1 MHFLQIFWRI
11 TLKGTVLYDVRRKLD
26 GLYDA
31 TDGVAVLTVDNPPVN
46 PLSDGVRT
54 GLYDALVKAEEDPTV
69 IGVVLT
75 GNGRAFIAGA
85 DISEFGGNVE
95 GVSLNEVFHKLEY
108 CSKPVVAALN
118 GIALGGGL
126 ETALCCNYRLADKN
140 AFVGLPEVNLGLL
153 PGGGGTQRLPRLTGA
168 SEALKMMLSG
178 SHVPAKKALDI
189 GIIDKIVENVV
200 EDSIRFIIHL
210 VDMCERMDMKFSEMD
225 HPKVRDKNEKML
237 EARGDDKVL
246 LEAQAMAAKGRKGQF
261 APGQIIKC
269 VESAINLD
277 DFDEGLKKEGE
288 YFLECLLHPQ
298 REAMIHIFFGERAA
312 SKISDVPKDT
322 KVKDIKKAGI
332 IGSGTMGGGIAMC
345 FANAGIPVH
354 IIDQDQ
360 DNLTRGVS
368 VIEKNYDF
376 MVGRGKLTP
385 EQKDI
390 VFGLVTSSLD
400 YKDVSDCDIVIE
412 AVYENLDLKH
422 EIFKSLDEHVKEGAI
437 LASNTSGLDID
448 SIAAVTKR
456 PDMVV
461 GTHFFSPAN
470 IMRLLEV
477 VRGADTSNE
486 TLATIM
492 AVGKKLKKAAVV
504 ALNAPGFIG
513 NRMLFGYTAQANM
526 LLLEGALPHQIDQAM
541 ESFGLNMGPFRMM
554 DLVGLDL
561 GWRARKL
568 GGKESPLHAKIGDE
582 LCEQNRFGQKNGA
595 GYYNYTEGSRAPNAA
610 PENEST
616 YEKISSENGFIR
628 RDISDEEIVDRCI
641 LALINEGA
649 DILSEGVA
657 QRAADIDV
665 VYINGY
671 GFPVWRGGPMHHA
684 NTMGLDVVIEKL
696 EKYREITGNDVY
708 KPSEMLVNLAKN
720 GEKFGDAPQKEDR
733 KEKLG
738 FEMSSVANN
747 F

>member
-1 MHFLQIFWRI
+1 M
-11 TLKGTVLYDVRRKLD
+11 KGTVLYDIKD
-26 GLYDA
+26 GIA
-31 TDGVAVLTVDNPPVN
+31 ILTVDNPPVN
-46 PLSDGVRT
+46 PLSDGVRA
-54 GLYDALVKAEEDPTV
+54 GLYECLVKAEGDSSV
-69 IGVVLT
+69 KGLVLT
-75 GNGRAFIAGA
+75 GKGRAFIGGA
-85 DISEFGGNVE
+85 DISEFGGNGE
-95 GVSLNEVFHKLEY
+95 GITLNDVFNKLES
-108 CSKPVVAALN
+108 CSKPVVAAIN
-118 GIALGGGL
+118 GFALGGGL
-126 ETALCCNYRLADKN
+126 ETALCCNYRIADKN

-153 PGGGGTQRLPRLTGA
+153 PGGGGTQRLPRLAGP
-168 SEALKMMLSG
+168 SEALKMMLTG
-178 SHVPAKKALDI
+178 SHIPAKKALNI
-189 GIIDKIVENVV
+189 GIVDIISENVV
-200 EDSIRFIIHL
+200 EDSISF
-210 VDMCERMDMKFSEMD
+210 VTEKAENGEN
-225 HPKVRDKNEKML
+225 HPKVRDMNEKVI

-312 SKISDVPKDT
+312 SKIADVPKDT
-322 KVKDIKKAGI
+322 QIKDIKKAGI

-354 IIDQDQ
+354 IIDQDE
-360 DNLTRGVS
+360 DNLKRGMS

-376 MVGRGKLTP
+376 MVGRGKLTSD
-385 EQKDI
+385 QKDM
-390 VFGLVTSSLD
+390 VFGLVTSSLE
-400 YKDVSDCDIVIE
+400 YKDLSDCDIVIE
-412 AVYENLDLKH
+412 AVYENLELKH
-422 EIFKSLDEHVKEGAI
+422 EIFKSLDEHVKDDAI

-448 SIAAVTKR
+448 SIASVTKR
-456 PDMVV
+456 PELVV

-477 VRGADTSNE
+477 VRGEQTSNE

-492 AVGKKLKKAAVV
+492 AIGKKLKKAAVV
-504 ALNAPGFIG
+504 SLNAPGFIG
-513 NRMLFGYTAQANM
+513 NRMLFRYTAQANM
-526 LLLEGALPHQIDQAM
+526 LLLEGALPHQVDQAL

-582 LCEQNRFGQKNGA
+582 LCEQNRFGQKSAA
-595 GYYNYTEGSRAPNAA
+595 GYYNYSEGSRAPNPA
-610 PENEST
+610 PENEAT
-616 YEKISSENGFIR
+616 YEKISSENGFTR

-671 GFPVWRGGPMHHA
+671 GFPIWRGGPMHHA
-684 NTMGLDVVIEKL
+684 NAMGLDVVIEKL
-696 EKYREITGNDVY
+696 EKYKEITGNDAY
-708 KPSEMLVNLAKN
+708 QPSEMLIDLAKN
-720 GEKFGDAPQKEDR
+720 GEKLAEAPQKDKR
-733 KEKLG
+733 KDKLG

>member
-1 MHFLQIFWRI
+1 M
-11 TLKGTVLYDVRRKLD
+11 KGTVLYEVKDN
-26 GLYDA
+26 
-31 TDGVAVLTVDNPPVN
+31 VALLTVDNPPVN

-54 GLYDALVKAEEDPTV
+54 GLYESLTKAEEDDSV
-69 IGVVLT
+69 VGVVLT

-95 GVSLNEVFHKLEY
+95 GVSLNEVFQKLEH
-108 CSKPVVAALN
+108 CSKPVVAAIN

-126 ETALCCNYRLADKN
+126 ETALCCNYRIADKN

-153 PGGGGTQRLPRLTGA
+153 PGGGGTQRLPRLAGP
-168 SEALKMMLSG
+168 SEALKMMLTG
-178 SHVPAKKALDI
+178 AHVPAKKALDM
-189 GIIDKIVENVV
+189 GIVDGISEDVV
-200 EDSIRFIIHL
+200 NESIEFIKNKADSN
-210 VDMCERMDMKFSEMD
+210 EE
-225 HPKVRDKNEKML
+225 HPKVRDLNSKMI

-246 LEAQAMAAKGRKGQF
+246 LEAQAMASKGRKGQF

-269 VESAINLD
+269 VEAAINID

-288 YFLECLLHPQ
+288 YFLECLMHPQ

-312 SKISDVPKDT
+312 SKISDVPKET
-322 KVKDIKKAGI
+322 KVMDIKKAGI

-354 IIDQDQ
+354 IIDQDEE
-360 DNLTRGVS
+360 NLKRGVS

-376 MVGRGKLTP
+376 MVNKGRLSP
-385 EQKDI
+385 EQKDA
-390 VFGLVTSSLD
+390 VFGLVSSSLD

-412 AVYENLDLKH
+412 AVYENLELKH
-422 EIFKSLDEHVKEGAI
+422 EIFKSLDTHVKEGAI

-448 SIAAVTKR
+448 SIASVTSR
-456 PDMVV
+456 PELVV

-477 VRGADTSNE
+477 VRGEQTSDE

-492 AVGKKLKKAAVV
+492 ALGKRLKKAAVV
-504 ALNAPGFIG
+504 SLNAPGFIG

-526 LLLEGALPHQIDQAM
+526 LLLEGALPHQIDQAL

-568 GGKESPLHAKIGDE
+568 SGKESPLHAKIGDE
-582 LCEQNRFGQKNGA
+582 LCEQDRYGQKSGA
-595 GYYNYTEGSRAPNAA
+595 GYYNYSEGSRAPNPA
-610 PENEST
+610 PENEAV
-616 YEKISSENGFIR
+616 YEKISSENGFTR
-628 RDISDEEIVDRCI
+628 RDISDEEIVERCI

-671 GFPVWRGGPMHHA
+671 GFPIWRGGPMHHA
-684 NTMGLDVVIEKL
+684 NAMGLDKVIEKL

-708 KPSEMLVNLAKN
+708 KPSEMLVNLAKDGGKL
-720 GEKFGDAPQKEDR
+720 GEAPQKGDR

>member
-1 MHFLQIFWRI
+1 
-11 TLKGTVLYDVRRKLD
+11 LKGTVLYEVKDN
-26 GLYDA
+26 
-31 TDGVAVLTVDNPPVN
+31 VALLTVDNPPVN

-54 GLYDALVKAEEDPTV
+54 GLYESLIKAEEDDSV
-69 IGVVLT
+69 VGVVLT

-95 GVSLNEVFHKLEY
+95 GVSLNEVFQKLEH
-108 CSKPVVAALN
+108 CSKPVVAAIN

-126 ETALCCNYRLADKN
+126 ETALCCNYRIADKN

-153 PGGGGTQRLPRLTGA
+153 PGGGGTQRLPRLAGP
-168 SEALKMMLSG
+168 SEALKMMLTG
-178 SHVPAKKALDI
+178 AHVPAKKALDM
-189 GIIDKIVENVV
+189 GIVDGISEDVV
-200 EDSIRFIIHL
+200 NESIEFIKNKADSN
-210 VDMCERMDMKFSEMD
+210 EE
-225 HPKVRDKNEKML
+225 HPKVRDLNSKMI

-246 LEAQAMAAKGRKGQF
+246 LEAQAMASKGRKGQF

-269 VESAINLD
+269 VEAAINID

-288 YFLECLLHPQ
+288 YFLECLMHPQ

-312 SKISDVPKDT
+312 SKISDVPKET
-322 KVKDIKKAGI
+322 KVMDIKKAGI

-354 IIDQDQ
+354 IIDQDEE
-360 DNLTRGVS
+360 NLKRGVS

-376 MVGRGKLTP
+376 MVNKGRLSP
-385 EQKDI
+385 EQKDA
-390 VFGLVTSSLD
+390 VFGLVSSSLD

-412 AVYENLDLKH
+412 AVYENLELKH
-422 EIFKSLDEHVKEGAI
+422 EIFKSLDTHVKEGAI

-448 SIAAVTKR
+448 SIASVTSR
-456 PDMVV
+456 PELVV

-477 VRGADTSNE
+477 VRGEQTSDE

-492 AVGKKLKKAAVV
+492 AIGKRLKKAAVV
-504 ALNAPGFIG
+504 SLNAPGFIG

-526 LLLEGALPHQIDQAM
+526 LLLEGALPHQIDQAL

-568 GGKESPLHAKIGDE
+568 SGKESPLHAKIGDE
-582 LCEQNRFGQKNGA
+582 LCEQDRYGQKSGA
-595 GYYNYTEGSRAPNAA
+595 GYYNYSEGSRAPNPA
-610 PENEST
+610 PENEAV
-616 YEKISSENGFIR
+616 YEKISSENGFTR
-628 RDISDEEIVDRCI
+628 RDISDEEIVERCI

-671 GFPVWRGGPMHHA
+671 GFPIWRGGPMHHA
-684 NTMGLDVVIEKL
+684 NAMGLDKVIEKL

-708 KPSEMLVNLAKN
+708 KPSEMLVNLAKDGGKL
-720 GEKFGDAPQKEDR
+720 GEAPQKGDR

>member
-1 MHFLQIFWRI
+1 
-11 TLKGTVLYDVRRKLD
+11 LKGTVLYEVKDN
-26 GLYDA
+26 
-31 TDGVAVLTVDNPPVN
+31 VALLTVDNPPVN

-54 GLYDALVKAEEDPTV
+54 GLYESLIKAEEDDSV
-69 IGVVLT
+69 VGVVLT

-95 GVSLNEVFHKLEY
+95 GVSLNEVFQKLEH
-108 CSKPVVAALN
+108 CSKPVVAAIN

-126 ETALCCNYRLADKN
+126 ETALCCNYRIADKN

-153 PGGGGTQRLPRLTGA
+153 PGGGGTQRLPRLAGP
-168 SEALKMMLSG
+168 SEALKMMLTG
-178 SHVPAKKALDI
+178 LHVPAKKALDM
-189 GIIDKIVENVV
+189 GIIDGISNDVV
-200 EDSIRFIIHL
+200 NESIGFIKNKA
-210 VDMCERMDMKFSEMD
+210 ESNED
-225 HPKVRDKNEKML
+225 HPKVRDLNSKMI

-246 LEAQAMAAKGRKGQF
+246 LEAQAMASKGRKGQF

-269 VESAINLD
+269 VEAAINID
-277 DFDEGLKKEGE
+277 NFDEGLKKEGE
-288 YFLECLLHPQ
+288 YFLECLMHPQ

-312 SKISDVPKDT
+312 SKISDVPKET
-322 KVKDIKKAGI
+322 KVMDIKKAGI

-354 IIDQDQ
+354 IIDQDEE
-360 DNLTRGVS
+360 NLKRGVS

-376 MVGRGKLTP
+376 MVNKGRLSP
-385 EQKDI
+385 EQKDA
-390 VFGLVTSSLD
+390 VFGLVSSSLD

-412 AVYENLDLKH
+412 AVYENLELKH
-422 EIFKSLDEHVKEGAI
+422 EIFKSLDAHVKEGAI

-448 SIAAVTKR
+448 SIASVTNR
-456 PDMVV
+456 PELVV

-477 VRGADTSNE
+477 VRGEQTSDE

-492 AVGKKLKKAAVV
+492 AIGKRLKKAAVV
-504 ALNAPGFIG
+504 SLNAPGFIG

-526 LLLEGALPHQIDQAM
+526 LLLEGALPHQIDQAL

-568 GGKESPLHAKIGDE
+568 SGKESPLHAKIGDE
-582 LCEQNRFGQKNGA
+582 LCEQDRYGQKSGA
-595 GYYNYTEGSRAPNAA
+595 GYYNYSEGSRAPNPA
-610 PENEST
+610 PENEAV
-616 YEKISSENGFIR
+616 YEKISSENGFTR
-628 RDISDEEIVDRCI
+628 RDISDEEIVERCI

-671 GFPVWRGGPMHHA
+671 GFPIWRGGPMHHA
-684 NTMGLDVVIEKL
+684 NAMGLDKVIEKL

-708 KPSEMLVNLAKN
+708 KPSEMLVNLAKDGGKL
-720 GEKFGDAPQKEDR
+720 GEAPQKGDR

>member
-1 MHFLQIFWRI
+1 M
-11 TLKGTVLYDVRRKLD
+11 KGTVLYELKDN
-26 GLYDA
+26 
-31 TDGVAVLTVDNPPVN
+31 VALLTVDNPPVN

-54 GLYDALVKAEEDPTV
+54 GLYESLTKAEEDDSV
-69 IGVVLT
+69 VGVVLT

-95 GVSLNEVFHKLEY
+95 GVSLNEVFQKLEH
-108 CSKPVVAALN
+108 CSKPVVAAIN

-126 ETALCCNYRLADKN
+126 ETALCCNYRIADKN

-153 PGGGGTQRLPRLTGA
+153 PGGGGTQRLPRLAGP
-168 SEALKMMLSG
+168 SEALKMMLTG
-178 SHVPAKKALDI
+178 AHVPAKKALDM
-189 GIIDKIVENVV
+189 GIVDGISEDVV
-200 EDSIRFIIHL
+200 NESIEFIKNKADSN
-210 VDMCERMDMKFSEMD
+210 EE
-225 HPKVRDKNEKML
+225 HPKVRDLNSKMI

-246 LEAQAMAAKGRKGQF
+246 LEAQAMASKGRKGQF

-269 VESAINLD
+269 VEAAINID

-288 YFLECLLHPQ
+288 YFLECLMHPQ

-312 SKISDVPKDT
+312 SKISDVPKET
-322 KVKDIKKAGI
+322 KVMDIKKAGI

-345 FANAGIPVH
+345 FANSGIPVH
-354 IIDQDQ
+354 IIDQDEE
-360 DNLTRGVS
+360 NLKRGVS

-376 MVGRGKLTP
+376 MVNKGRLSP
-385 EQKDI
+385 EQKDA
-390 VFGLVTSSLD
+390 VFGLVSSSLD

-412 AVYENLDLKH
+412 AVYENLELKH
-422 EIFKSLDEHVKEGAI
+422 EIFKSLDTHVKKGAI

-448 SIAAVTKR
+448 SIASVTSR
-456 PDMVV
+456 PELVV

-477 VRGADTSNE
+477 VRGEQTSDE

-492 AVGKKLKKAAVV
+492 AIGKRLKKAAVV
-504 ALNAPGFIG
+504 SLNAPGFIG

-526 LLLEGALPHQIDQAM
+526 LLLEGALPHQIDQAL

-568 GGKESPLHAKIGDE
+568 SGKESPLHAKIGDE
-582 LCEQNRFGQKNGA
+582 LCEQDRYGQKSGA
-595 GYYNYTEGSRAPNAA
+595 GYYNYSEGSRAPNPA
-610 PENEST
+610 PENEAV
-616 YEKISSENGFIR
+616 YEKISSENGFTR
-628 RDISDEEIVDRCI
+628 RDISDEEIVERCI

-671 GFPVWRGGPMHHA
+671 GFPIWRGGPMHHA
-684 NTMGLDVVIEKL
+684 NAMGLDKVIEKL

-708 KPSEMLVNLAKN
+708 KPSEMLVNLAKDGGKL
-720 GEKFGDAPQKEDR
+720 GEAPQKGDR

>member
-1 MHFLQIFWRI
+1 M
-11 TLKGTVLYDVRRKLD
+11 KGTVIYDVRD
-26 GLYDA
+26 E
-31 TDGVAVLTVDNPPVN
+31 VAILTVDNPPVN

-54 GLYDALVKAEEDPTV
+54 GLYESLIKAEEDSTV
-69 IGVVLT
+69 KGVVLT

-95 GVSLNEVFHKLEY
+95 GVSLNEVFSKLEN
-108 CSKPVVAALN
+108 CSKPVVAAIN

-126 ETALCCNYRLADKN
+126 ETALCCNYRIADKS

-153 PGGGGTQRLPRLTGA
+153 PGGGGTQRLPRLTGP

-178 SHVPAKKALDI
+178 SHVPAKKALNM
-189 GIIDKIVENVV
+189 GIVDKISENVV
-200 EDSIRFIIHL
+200 EESIDF
-210 VDMCERMDMKFSEMD
+210 VKEVAENTEN
-225 HPKVRDKNEKML
+225 HPKVRDNNEKMI
-237 EARGDDKVL
+237 EARGNDNIL

-269 VESAINLD
+269 VEAAINLD

-322 KVKDIKKAGI
+322 NVKDIKKAGI

-354 IIDQDQ
+354 IIDQDE
-360 DNLTRGVS
+360 DNLNRGMS

-376 MVGRGKLTP
+376 MVGRGKLSE
-385 EQKDI
+385 EQKDT
-390 VFGLVTSSLD
+390 VFGLVSSSLD

-412 AVYENLDLKH
+412 AVYENLELKH

-448 SIAAVTKR
+448 SIASVTKR
-456 PDMVV
+456 PEMVV

-477 VRGADTSNE
+477 VRGDKTSDE

-492 AVGKKLKKAAVV
+492 SIGKKLKKAAVV
-504 ALNAPGFIG
+504 SLNAPGFIG

-526 LLLEGALPHQIDQAM
+526 LLLEGALPHQIDGAL

-568 GGKESPLHAKIGDE
+568 SGKESPLHAKIGDE
-582 LCEQNRFGQKNGA
+582 LCEQNRFGQKNSA
-595 GYYNYTEGSRAPNAA
+595 GYYNYSEGSRAPNPA
-610 PENEST
+610 PENEET
-616 YEKISSENGFIR
+616 YEKISNENGFTR
-628 RDISDEEIVDRCI
+628 REISDEEIVDRCI

-671 GFPVWRGGPMHHA
+671 GFPIWRGGPMHHA
-684 NTMGLDVVIEKL
+684 NSMGLEVVIEKL
-696 EKYREITGNDVY
+696 EKYRELTGNDVY
-708 KPSEMLVNLAKN
+708 KPSDMLIKLAEN
-720 GEKFGDAPQKEDR
+720 GQKLGEAPAKDDR

>member
-1 MHFLQIFWRI
+1 M
-11 TLKGTVLYDVRRKLD
+11 KGTVLYEVKDN
-26 GLYDA
+26 
-31 TDGVAVLTVDNPPVN
+31 VALLTVDNPPVN

-54 GLYDALVKAEEDPTV
+54 GLYESLTKAEEDDSV
-69 IGVVLT
+69 VGVVLT

-95 GVSLNEVFHKLEY
+95 GVSLNEVFQKLEH
-108 CSKPVVAALN
+108 CSKPVVAAIN

-126 ETALCCNYRLADKN
+126 ETALCCNYRIADKN

-153 PGGGGTQRLPRLTGA
+153 PGGGGTQRLPRLAGP
-168 SEALKMMLSG
+168 SEALKMMLTG
-178 SHVPAKKALDI
+178 AHVPAKKALDM
-189 GIIDKIVENVV
+189 GIVDGISEDVV
-200 EDSIRFIIHL
+200 NESIEFIKNKADSN
-210 VDMCERMDMKFSEMD
+210 EE
-225 HPKVRDKNEKML
+225 HPKVRDLNSKMI

-246 LEAQAMAAKGRKGQF
+246 LEAQAMASKGRKGQF

-269 VESAINLD
+269 VEAAINID

-288 YFLECLLHPQ
+288 YFLECLMHPQ

-312 SKISDVPKDT
+312 SKISDVPKET
-322 KVKDIKKAGI
+322 KVMDIKKAGI

-354 IIDQDQ
+354 IIDQDEE
-360 DNLTRGVS
+360 NLKRGVS

-376 MVGRGKLTP
+376 MVNKGRLSP
-385 EQKDI
+385 EQKDA
-390 VFGLVTSSLD
+390 VFGLVSSSLD

-412 AVYENLDLKH
+412 AVYENLELKH
-422 EIFKSLDEHVKEGAI
+422 EIFKSLDTHVKEGAI

-448 SIAAVTKR
+448 SIASVTSR
-456 PDMVV
+456 PELVV

-477 VRGADTSNE
+477 VRGEQTSDE

-492 AVGKKLKKAAVV
+492 AIGKRLKKAAVV
-504 ALNAPGFIG
+504 SLNAPGFIG

-526 LLLEGALPHQIDQAM
+526 LLLEGALPHQIDQAL

-568 GGKESPLHAKIGDE
+568 SGKESPLHAKIGDE
-582 LCEQNRFGQKNGA
+582 LCEQDRYGQKSGA
-595 GYYNYTEGSRAPNAA
+595 GYYNYSEGSRAPNPA
-610 PENEST
+610 PENEAV
-616 YEKISSENGFIR
+616 YEKISSENGFTR

-671 GFPVWRGGPMHHA
+671 GFPIWRGGPMHHA
-684 NTMGLDVVIEKL
+684 NAMGLDKVIEKL

-708 KPSEMLVNLAKN
+708 KPSEMLVNLAKDGGKL
-720 GEKFGDAPQKEDR
+720 GEAPQKGDR

>member
-1 MHFLQIFWRI
+1 M
-11 TLKGTVLYDVRRKLD
+11 KGTVIYEVK
-26 GLYDA
+26 
-31 TDGVAVLTVDNPPVN
+31 DGVALLTVDNPPVN

-54 GLYDALVKAEEDPTV
+54 GLHDSLIKAEDDDSV
-69 IGVVLT
+69 VGVVLT

-95 GVSLNEVFHKLEY
+95 GVSLNEVFQKLEH
-108 CSKPVVAALN
+108 CSKPVVAAIN

-126 ETALCCNYRLADKN
+126 ETALCCNYRIADKN

-153 PGGGGTQRLPRLTGA
+153 PGGGGTQRLPRLAGP
-168 SEALKMMLSG
+168 SEALKMMLTG
-178 SHVPAKKALDI
+178 THVPAKKALDM
-189 GIIDKIVENVV
+189 GIIDGISEDVVAESIEFVKEKANSSEN
-200 EDSIRFIIHL
+200 
-210 VDMCERMDMKFSEMD
+210 
-225 HPKVRDKNEKML
+225 HPKVRDLNSKMI

-246 LEAQAMAAKGRKGQF
+246 LEAQAMASKGRKGQF

-269 VESAINLD
+269 VEAAINID

-288 YFLECLLHPQ
+288 YFLECLMHPQ

-322 KVKDIKKAGI
+322 KVMDIKKAGI

-354 IIDQDQ
+354 IIDQDEE
-360 DNLTRGVS
+360 NLKRGVS

-376 MVGRGKLTP
+376 MVNKGRLSP
-385 EQKDI
+385 EQKDA
-390 VFGLVTSSLD
+390 VFGLVSSSLD
-400 YKDVSDCDIVIE
+400 YKDVADCDIVIE
-412 AVYENLDLKH
+412 AVYENLELKH
-422 EIFKSLDEHVKEGAI
+422 EIFKSLDEHVKDGAI

-448 SIAAVTKR
+448 SIASVTKR
-456 PDMVV
+456 PELVV

-477 VRGADTSNE
+477 VRGEQTSDE

-504 ALNAPGFIG
+504 SLNAPGFIG

-526 LLLEGALPHQIDQAM
+526 LLLEGALPHQIDQAL

-582 LCEQNRFGQKNGA
+582 LCEQDRYGQKSGA
-595 GYYNYTEGSRAPNAA
+595 GYYNYSEGSRAPNPA
-610 PENEST
+610 PENEAT
-616 YEKISSENGFIR
+616 YEKISAENGFTR

-671 GFPVWRGGPMHHA
+671 GFPIWRGGPMHHA
-684 NTMGLDVVIEKL
+684 NAMGLDTVIEKL

-708 KPSEMLVNLAKN
+708 KPSEMLVKLAKEGGRL
-720 GEKFGDAPQKEDR
+720 GEAPQKDDR

>member
-1 MHFLQIFWRI
+1 
-11 TLKGTVLYDVRRKLD
+11 LKGTVLYEVRD
-26 GLYDA
+26 N
-31 TDGVAVLTVDNPPVN
+31 VAILTVDNPPVN
-46 PLSDGVRT
+46 PLSDGVRN
-54 GLYDALVKAEEDPTV
+54 GLYESLVKAEEDSNV
-69 IGVVLT
+69 KGIVLT

-95 GVSLNEVFHKLEY
+95 GKSLNEVFRKLEF
-108 CSKPVVAALN
+108 CEKPIVAAIN

-126 ETALCCNYRLADKN
+126 ETALCCNYRIADVN

-153 PGGGGTQRLPRLTGA
+153 PGGGGTQRLPRLTGP

-178 SHVPAKKALDI
+178 SHVPAKKALNM
-189 GIIDKIVENVV
+189 GILDEISENVV
-200 EDSIRFIIHL
+200 EDSIEFVKNIASGT
-210 VDMCERMDMKFSEMD
+210 DP

-237 EARGDDKVL
+237 EARGNDNAMD
-246 LEAQAMAAKGRKGQF
+246 EAQAMAAKARKGQF

-269 VESAINLD
+269 VEAAINLD

-288 YFLECLLHPQ
+288 YFLECLMHPQ

-322 KVKDIKKAGI
+322 KIMDIKKAGI

-354 IIDQDQ
+354 IIDQDEE
-360 DNLTRGVS
+360 NLKRGIS

-376 MVGRGKLTP
+376 MVNKGRLTGD
-385 EQKDI
+385 QKDA

-400 YKDVSDCDIVIE
+400 YSDVSDCDIVVE
-412 AVYENLDLKH
+412 AVYENLELKH
-422 EIFKSLDEHVKEGAI
+422 EIFKALDQHVKPEAI

-448 SIAAVTKR
+448 SIASVTSR
-456 PDMVV
+456 PDKIV

-477 VRGADTSNE
+477 VRGEQTSDE

-492 AVGKKLKKAAVV
+492 SVGKKLKKAAVV
-504 ALNAPGFIG
+504 SLNAPGFIG

-526 LLLEGALPHQIDQAM
+526 LLLEGALPHQIDQAL

-568 GGKESPLHAKIGDE
+568 SGKESPLHAKIGDE
-582 LCEQNRFGQKNGA
+582 LCEQNRYGQKNGA
-595 GYYNYTEGSRAPNAA
+595 GYYNYSEGSRAPNPA
-610 PENEST
+610 PENEAT
-616 YEKISSENGFIR
+616 YEKISSENGFTR
-628 RDISDEEIVDRCI
+628 RDISEEEIVDRCI

-671 GFPVWRGGPMHHA
+671 GFPIWRGGPMHHA
-684 NTMGLDVVIEKL
+684 NAMGLDVVIEKL
-696 EKYREITGNDVY
+696 EKYKELTGSDVY
-708 KPSEMLVNLAKN
+708 QPSEMLVKLAKEGLKL
-720 GEKFGDAPQKEDR
+720 GEAPSKEDR

>member
-1 MHFLQIFWRI
+1 M
-11 TLKGTVLYDVRRKLD
+11 KGTVTYEVK
-26 GLYDA
+26 
-31 TDGVAVLTVDNPPVN
+31 DGVAVLTVDNPPVN

-54 GLYDALVKAEEDPTV
+54 GLYESLTKAEEDQDV
-69 IGVVLT
+69 VGVVLT
-75 GNGRAFIAGA
+75 GKGRAFIAGA

-95 GVSLNEVFHKLEY
+95 GVTLNEVFKKLEY
-108 CSKPVVAALN
+108 CKKPVVAAIN

-126 ETALCCNYRLADKN
+126 ETALCCNYRIADNN
-140 AFVGLPEVNLGLL
+140 ALVGLPEVNLGLL
-153 PGGGGTQRLPRLTGA
+153 PGGGGTQRLPRLTGP
-168 SEALKMMLSG
+168 SEALKMMLTG
-178 SHVPAKKALDI
+178 SHVPAKKAMNM
-189 GIIDKIVENVV
+189 GIVDKLSENVV
-200 EDSIRFIIHL
+200 DESIKFIKS
-210 VDMCERMDMKFSEMD
+210 VSKSTEN
-225 HPKVRDKNEKML
+225 HPKVRDLNEKMI
-237 EARGDDKVL
+237 EARGNDNVM
-246 LEAQAMAAKGRKGQF
+246 LEAQALAAKARKGQF

-269 VESAINLD
+269 VEAAINLD
-277 DFDEGLKKEGE
+277 NFDEGLKREGE
-288 YFLECLLHPQ
+288 LFLECLLHPQ

-312 SKISDVPKDT
+312 SKISDVPKET
-322 KVKDIKKAGI
+322 KTIDIKKAGI

-354 IIDQDQ
+354 IIDQDE
-360 DNLTRGVS
+360 DNLKRGVS

-376 MVGRGKLTP
+376 MVKKGRLSEENKNT
-385 EQKDI
+385 
-390 VFGLVTSSLD
+390 VFGLVSSSLD
-400 YKDVSDCDIVIE
+400 YNDISDCDIVIE
-412 AVYENLDLKH
+412 AVYENLELKH
-422 EIFKSLDEHVKEGAI
+422 KIFKELDKHAKDSAI

-448 SIAAVTKR
+448 SIASVTKR
-456 PDMVV
+456 PEKVV

-477 VRGADTSNE
+477 VRGEQTSNE
-486 TLATIM
+486 TLATVM
-492 AVGKKLKKAAVV
+492 SVGKKLKKAAVV
-504 ALNAPGFIG
+504 SLNAPGFIG

-526 LLLEGALPHQIDQAM
+526 LLLEGALPHQIDQAL

-568 GGKESPLHAKIGDE
+568 SGKESPLHAKIGDE
-582 LCEQNRFGQKNGA
+582 LCEQNRYGQKNGA
-595 GYYNYTEGSRAPNAA
+595 GYYNYSEGSRAPNPA
-610 PENEST
+610 PENEEI
-616 YEKISSENGFIR
+616 YQKISSSNGFER
-628 RDISDEEIVDRCI
+628 REISDEEIVDRCI

-649 DILSEGVA
+649 DILAEGVA

-671 GFPVWRGGPMHHA
+671 GFPIWRGGPMHHA
-684 NTMGLDVVIEKL
+684 NAMGLDVVIEKL

-708 KPSEMLVNLAKN
+708 KPSEMLKKLANEGSKLA
-720 GEKFGDAPQKEDR
+720 EAPSKEER

>member
-1 MHFLQIFWRI
+1 
-11 TLKGTVLYDVRRKLD
+11 LKGTVLYEVKEE
-26 GLYDA
+26 
-31 TDGVAVLTVDNPPVN
+31 VAILTVDNPPVN

-54 GLYDALVKAEEDPTV
+54 GLHESLVKAEEDDTV
-69 IGVVLT
+69 KGVVLT

-95 GVSLNEVFHKLEY
+95 GIPLNEVFNKLEF
-108 CSKPVVAALN
+108 CKKPVVAAIN
-118 GIALGGGL
+118 GVALGGGL
-126 ETALCCNYRLADKN
+126 ETALCCNYRIASKT

-153 PGGGGTQRLPRLTGA
+153 PGGGGTQRLPRLIGPG
-168 SEALKMMLSG
+168 EALKMMLSG
-178 SHVPAKKALDI
+178 SHVPSKKALEM
-189 GIIDKIVENVV
+189 GIVDKISDDVV
-200 EDSIRFIIHL
+200 AESIDFI
-210 VDMCERMDMKFSEMD
+210 KEMAANND
-225 HPKVRDKNEKML
+225 NHPRVRDKNEKML
-237 EARGDDKVL
+237 EARGDENVL
-246 LEAQAMAAKGRKGQF
+246 LDAQAMAAKARKGQF

-269 VESAINLD
+269 VEAAINID
-277 DFDEGLKKEGE
+277 DFDEGIKKEGE
-288 YFLECLLHPQ
+288 YFMECLLHPQ

-322 KVKDIKKAGI
+322 KIKDIKKAGI

-354 IIDQDQ
+354 IIDQDEE
-360 DNLTRGVS
+360 NLKRGVS

-376 MVGRGKLTP
+376 MVNKGRLTA
-385 EQKDI
+385 EQKDG

-412 AVYENLDLKH
+412 AVYENLELKH

-448 SIAAVTKR
+448 SIASVTKR
-456 PDMVV
+456 PEMVV

-477 VRGADTSNE
+477 VRGEATSDE

-492 AVGKKLKKAAVV
+492 AIGKKLKKAAVV
-504 ALNAPGFIG
+504 SLNAPGFIG

-526 LLLEGALPHQIDQAM
+526 LLLEGALPHQIDQAL

-568 GGKESPLHAKIGDE
+568 SGKESPLHAKIGDE
-582 LCEQNRFGQKNGA
+582 LCEQDRYGQKNGA
-595 GYYNYTEGSRAPNAA
+595 GYYNYSEGSRAPNPA
-610 PENEST
+610 PENEET
-616 YEKISSENGFIR
+616 YERISTENGFTR
-628 RDISDEEIVDRCI
+628 REISDEEIVDRCI

-649 DILSEGVA
+649 DILSEGVS

-671 GFPVWRGGPMHHA
+671 GFPIWRGGPMHHA
-684 NTMGLDVVIEKL
+684 NAMGLDVVIEKL
-696 EKYREITGNDVY
+696 EKYKEITGSDVY
-708 KPSEMLVNLAKN
+708 KPSEMLVKLAKN
-720 GEKFGDAPQKEDR
+720 GEKLGEAPEKDNR

>member
-1 MHFLQIFWRI
+1 M
-11 TLKGTVLYDVRRKLD
+11 KGTVLYEVQEN
-26 GLYDA
+26 
-31 TDGVAVLTVDNPPVN
+31 VAILTVDNPPVN

-54 GLYDALVKAEEDPTV
+54 GLYECITNAEDDDSIDA
-69 IGVVLT
+69 VVLT

-95 GVSLNEVFHKLEY
+95 GISLNDVFKKLEF
-108 CSKPVVAALN
+108 CKKPIVAAIN

-126 ETALCCNYRLADKN
+126 ETALCCNYRIASKT

-153 PGGGGTQRLPRLTGA
+153 PGGGGTQRLPRLAGPA
-168 SEALKMMLSG
+168 EALKMMLTG
-178 SHVPAKKALDI
+178 SHVSAKQALDL
-189 GIIDKIVENVV
+189 GIIDNIAEDIVTE
-200 EDSIRFIIHL
+200 SIEFIKEKAKSTEI
-210 VDMCERMDMKFSEMD
+210 
-225 HPKVRDKNEKML
+225 HPKVRDFNEKMI
-237 EARGDDKVL
+237 EARGNDTVL

-269 VESAINLD
+269 VEAAINID
-277 DFDEGLKKEGE
+277 DFDEGLKKEGD
-288 YFLECLLHPQ
+288 YFLECLVHPQ

-322 KVKDIKKAGI
+322 KIMDIKKAGI

-360 DNLTRGVS
+360 ENLDRGIS

-376 MVGRGKLTP
+376 MVNRGRLTS
-385 EQKDI
+385 EQKESI
-390 VFGLVTSSLD
+390 FGSISTGLD
-400 YKDVSDCDIVIE
+400 YKDLSDCDIVIE
-412 AVYENLDLKH
+412 AVYENLELKH
-422 EIFKSLDEHVKEGAI
+422 EIFKSLDEIVKEGAI

-448 SIAAVTKR
+448 SIASVTNR
-456 PDMVV
+456 PELVV

-477 VRGADTSNE
+477 VRGKQTSDE
-486 TLATIM
+486 TLATVM
-492 AVGKKLKKAAVV
+492 AIGKKLRKAAVV
-504 ALNAPGFIG
+504 SLNAPGFIG
-513 NRMLFGYTAQANM
+513 NRMLFRYTAQANM
-526 LLLEGALPHQIDQAM
+526 LLLEGALPHQVDQAL

-568 GGKESPLHAKIGDE
+568 SGKESPLHAKIGDE
-582 LCEQNRFGQKNGA
+582 LCEQNRYGQKSKA
-595 GYYNYTEGSRAPNAA
+595 GYYNYSEGSRAPNPA
-610 PENEST
+610 PENEKT
-616 YEKISSENGFIR
+616 YKKISSENGFTR
-628 RDISDEEIVDRCI
+628 REISDEEIVDRCI

-671 GFPVWRGGPMHHA
+671 GFPIWRGGPMHHA
-684 NTMGLDVVIEKL
+684 NAMGLDKVIEKL

-708 KPSEMLVNLAKN
+708 KPSDMLLKLAKEGGKL
-720 GEKFGDAPQKEDR
+720 GEAPNKTER
-733 KEKLG
+733 KEKLD
-738 FEMSSVANN
+738 FAMSSVANN

>member
-1 MHFLQIFWRI
+1 M
-11 TLKGTVLYDVRRKLD
+11 KGTVLYEIIDN
-26 GLYDA
+26 
-31 TDGVAVLTVDNPPVN
+31 VAVLTVDNPPVN

-54 GLYDALVKAEEDPTV
+54 GLHDSLLKAESDESV
-69 IGVVLT
+69 VGVVVT
-75 GNGRAFIAGA
+75 GKGRAFIAGA

-95 GVSLNEVFHKLEY
+95 GVSLNEVFSKLEH
-108 CSKPVVAALN
+108 CSKPVVAAIN

-126 ETALCCNYRLADKN
+126 ETALCCNYRIASDT

-153 PGGGGTQRLPRLTGA
+153 PGGGGTQRLPRLAGP

-178 SHVPAKKALDI
+178 SHVPAKKALDM
-189 GIIDKIVENVV
+189 GIIDDISDNVV
-200 EDSIRFIIHL
+200 EDSI
-210 VDMCERMDMKFSEMD
+210 KFAIEKSKTTEN
-225 HPKVRDKNEKML
+225 HPKVRDFNDKMI
-237 EARGDDKVL
+237 EARGNDKVL

-269 VESAINLD
+269 VEAAINLD

-288 YFLECLLHPQ
+288 LFLECLLHPQ

-322 KVKDIKKAGI
+322 PVKEIKKAGI

-354 IIDQDQ
+354 VIDQDEE
-360 DNLTRGVS
+360 NLKRGIS
-368 VIEKNYDF
+368 VIEKNYEF
-376 MVGRGKLTP
+376 MVKKGRLTA
-385 EQKDI
+385 EQKDN
-390 VFGLVTSSLD
+390 VFGLVSSGLD
-400 YKDVSDCDIVIE
+400 YEGVADCDIVIE
-412 AVYENLDLKH
+412 AVYENLELKH
-422 EIFKSLDEHVKEGAI
+422 EIFKALDEQVKPDAI

-448 SIAAVTKR
+448 SIASVTKR
-456 PDMVV
+456 PELVV

-477 VRGADTSNE
+477 VRGEKTSNE
-486 TLATIM
+486 TLASVM
-492 AVGKKLKKAAVV
+492 AIGKKLKKAAVV
-504 ALNAPGFIG
+504 SLNAPGFIG

-526 LLLEGALPHQIDQAM
+526 LLLEGALPNQIDQAL
-541 ESFGLNMGPFRMM
+541 ETFGLNMGPFRMM

-568 GGKESPLHAKIGDE
+568 SGKESPLHAKIGDE
-582 LCEQNRFGQKNGA
+582 LCEQNRFGQKNGK
-595 GYYNYTEGSRAPNAA
+595 GYYNYSEGSRAPNAA
-610 PENEST
+610 PENEGL
-616 YEKISSENGFIR
+616 YEKISQENGFTR

-657 QRAADIDV
+657 QRAVDIDV

-671 GFPVWRGGPMHHA
+671 GFPIWRGGPMHHA
-684 NTMGLDVVIEKL
+684 NAMGLDVVVEKL
-696 EKYREITGNDVY
+696 KKYQELTKNDVY
-708 KPSEMLVNLAKN
+708 KPSDMLVKLA
-720 GEKFGDAPQKEDR
+720 ETSQRLGDAPEKDER

>member
-1 MHFLQIFWRI
+1 MGI
-11 TLKGTVLYDVRRKLD
+11 VD
-26 GLYDA
+26 G
-31 TDGVAVLTVDNPPVN
+31 
-46 PLSDGVRT
+46 
-54 GLYDALVKAEEDPTV
+54 
-69 IGVVLT
+69 
-75 GNGRAFIAGA
+75 
-85 DISEFGGNVE
+85 ISEDV
-95 GVSLNEVFHKLEY
+95 VNESIEFIKN
-108 CSKPVVAALN
+108 K
-118 GIALGGGL
+118 
-126 ETALCCNYRLADKN
+126 ADSN
-140 AFVGLPEVNLGLL
+140 E
-153 PGGGGTQRLPRLTGA
+153 
-168 SEALKMMLSG
+168 E
-178 SHVPAKKALDI
+178 
-189 GIIDKIVENVV
+189 
-200 EDSIRFIIHL
+200 
-210 VDMCERMDMKFSEMD
+210 
-225 HPKVRDKNEKML
+225 HPKVRDLNSKMI

-246 LEAQAMAAKGRKGQF
+246 LEAQAMASKGRKGQF

-269 VESAINLD
+269 VEAAINID

-288 YFLECLLHPQ
+288 YFLECLMHPQ

-312 SKISDVPKDT
+312 SKISDVPKET
-322 KVKDIKKAGI
+322 KVMDIKKAGI

-354 IIDQDQ
+354 IIDQDEE
-360 DNLTRGVS
+360 NLKRGVS

-376 MVGRGKLTP
+376 MVNKGRLSP
-385 EQKDI
+385 EQKDA
-390 VFGLVTSSLD
+390 VFGLVSSSLD

-412 AVYENLDLKH
+412 AVYENLELKH
-422 EIFKSLDEHVKEGAI
+422 EIFKSLDTHVKEGAI

-448 SIAAVTKR
+448 SIASVTSR
-456 PDMVV
+456 PELVV

-477 VRGADTSNE
+477 VRGEQTSDE

-492 AVGKKLKKAAVV
+492 AIGKRLKKAAVV
-504 ALNAPGFIG
+504 SLNAPGFIG

-526 LLLEGALPHQIDQAM
+526 LLLEGALPHQIDQAL

-568 GGKESPLHAKIGDE
+568 SGKESPLHAKIGDE
-582 LCEQNRFGQKNGA
+582 LCEQDRYGQKSGA
-595 GYYNYTEGSRAPNAA
+595 GYYNYSEGSRAPNPA
-610 PENEST
+610 PENEAV
-616 YEKISSENGFIR
+616 YEKISSENGFTR
-628 RDISDEEIVDRCI
+628 RDISDEEIVERCI

-671 GFPVWRGGPMHHA
+671 GFPIWRGGPMHHA
-684 NTMGLDVVIEKL
+684 NAMGLDKVIEKL

-708 KPSEMLVNLAKN
+708 KPSEMLVNLAKDGGKL
-720 GEKFGDAPQKEDR
+720 GEAPQKGDR

>member
-1 MHFLQIFWRI
+1 M
-11 TLKGTVLYDVRRKLD
+11 KGTVLYEVKDN
-26 GLYDA
+26 
-31 TDGVAVLTVDNPPVN
+31 VALLTVDNPPVN

-54 GLYDALVKAEEDPTV
+54 GLYESLTKAEEDDSV
-69 IGVVLT
+69 VGVVLT

-95 GVSLNEVFHKLEY
+95 GVSLNEVFQKLEH
-108 CSKPVVAALN
+108 CSKPVVAAIN

-126 ETALCCNYRLADKN
+126 ETALCCNYRIADKN

-153 PGGGGTQRLPRLTGA
+153 PGGGGTQRLPRLAGP
-168 SEALKMMLSG
+168 SEALKMMLTG
-178 SHVPAKKALDI
+178 AHVPAKKALDM
-189 GIIDKIVENVV
+189 GIVDGISEDVV
-200 EDSIRFIIHL
+200 NESIEFIKNKADSN
-210 VDMCERMDMKFSEMD
+210 EE
-225 HPKVRDKNEKML
+225 HPKVRDLNSKMI

-246 LEAQAMAAKGRKGQF
+246 LEAQAMASKGRKGQF

-269 VESAINLD
+269 VEAAINID

-288 YFLECLLHPQ
+288 YFLECLMHPQ

-312 SKISDVPKDT
+312 SKISDVPKET
-322 KVKDIKKAGI
+322 KVMDIKKAGI

-354 IIDQDQ
+354 IIDQDEE
-360 DNLTRGVS
+360 NLKRGVS

-376 MVGRGKLTP
+376 MVNKGRLSP
-385 EQKDI
+385 EQKDA
-390 VFGLVTSSLD
+390 VFGLVSSSLD

-412 AVYENLDLKH
+412 AVYENLELKH
-422 EIFKSLDEHVKEGAI
+422 EIFKSLDTHVKEGAI

-448 SIAAVTKR
+448 SIASVTNR
-456 PDMVV
+456 PELVV

-477 VRGADTSNE
+477 VRGEQTSDE

-492 AVGKKLKKAAVV
+492 AVGKRLKKAAVV
-504 ALNAPGFIG
+504 SLNAPGFIG

-526 LLLEGALPHQIDQAM
+526 LLLEGALPHQIDQAL

-568 GGKESPLHAKIGDE
+568 SGKESPLHAKIGDE
-582 LCEQNRFGQKNGA
+582 LCEQDRYGQKSGA
-595 GYYNYTEGSRAPNAA
+595 GYYNYSEGSRAPNPA
-610 PENEST
+610 PENEAV
-616 YEKISSENGFIR
+616 YEKISSENGFTR
-628 RDISDEEIVDRCI
+628 RDISDEEIVERCI

-671 GFPVWRGGPMHHA
+671 GFPIWRGGPMHHA
-684 NTMGLDVVIEKL
+684 NAMGLDKVIEKL

-708 KPSEMLVNLAKN
+708 KPSEMLVNLAKDGGKL
-720 GEKFGDAPQKEDR
+720 GEAPQKGDR

>member
-1 MHFLQIFWRI
+1 MYNAFFNYFWRNI
-11 TLKGTVLYDVRRKLD
+11 LKGTVLYEVKDN
-26 GLYDA
+26 
-31 TDGVAVLTVDNPPVN
+31 VALLTVDNPPVN

-54 GLYDALVKAEEDPTV
+54 GLYESLTKAEEDDSV
-69 IGVVLT
+69 VGVVLT

-95 GVSLNEVFHKLEY
+95 GVSLNEVFQKLEH
-108 CSKPVVAALN
+108 CSKPVVAAIN

-126 ETALCCNYRLADKN
+126 ETALCCNYRIADKN

-153 PGGGGTQRLPRLTGA
+153 PGGGGTQRLPRLAGP
-168 SEALKMMLSG
+168 SEALKMMLTG
-178 SHVPAKKALDI
+178 AHVPAKKALDM
-189 GIIDKIVENVV
+189 GIVDGISEDVV
-200 EDSIRFIIHL
+200 NESIEFIKNKADSN
-210 VDMCERMDMKFSEMD
+210 EE
-225 HPKVRDKNEKML
+225 HPKVRDLNSKMI

-246 LEAQAMAAKGRKGQF
+246 LEAQAMASKGRKGQF

-269 VESAINLD
+269 VEAAINID

-288 YFLECLLHPQ
+288 YFLECLMHPQ

-312 SKISDVPKDT
+312 SKISDVPKET
-322 KVKDIKKAGI
+322 KVMDIKKAGI

-354 IIDQDQ
+354 IIDQDEE
-360 DNLTRGVS
+360 NLKRGVS

-376 MVGRGKLTP
+376 MVNKGRLSP
-385 EQKDI
+385 EQKDA
-390 VFGLVTSSLD
+390 VFGLVSSSLD

-412 AVYENLDLKH
+412 AVYENLELKH
-422 EIFKSLDEHVKEGAI
+422 EIFKSLDTHVKEGAI

-448 SIAAVTKR
+448 SIASVTSR
-456 PDMVV
+456 PELVV

-477 VRGADTSNE
+477 VRGEQTSDE

-492 AVGKKLKKAAVV
+492 AIGKRLKKAAVV
-504 ALNAPGFIG
+504 SLNAPGFIG

-526 LLLEGALPHQIDQAM
+526 LLLEGALPHQIDQAL

-568 GGKESPLHAKIGDE
+568 SGKESPLHAKIGDE
-582 LCEQNRFGQKNGA
+582 LCEQDRYGQKSGA
-595 GYYNYTEGSRAPNAA
+595 GYYNYSEGSRAPNPA
-610 PENEST
+610 PENEAV
-616 YEKISSENGFIR
+616 YEKISSENGFTR
-628 RDISDEEIVDRCI
+628 RDISDEEIVERCI

-671 GFPVWRGGPMHHA
+671 GFPIWRGGPMHHA
-684 NTMGLDVVIEKL
+684 NAMGLDKVIEKL

-720 GEKFGDAPQKEDR
+720 GGKLGEAPQKGDR

>member
-1 MHFLQIFWRI
+1 M
-11 TLKGTVLYDVRRKLD
+11 KGTVLYEVKDN
-26 GLYDA
+26 
-31 TDGVAVLTVDNPPVN
+31 VALLTVDNPPVN

-54 GLYDALVKAEEDPTV
+54 GLYESLIKAEEDDSV
-69 IGVVLT
+69 VGVVLT

-95 GVSLNEVFHKLEY
+95 GVSLNEVFQKLEH
-108 CSKPVVAALN
+108 CSKPVVAAIN

-126 ETALCCNYRLADKN
+126 ETALCCNYRIADKN

-153 PGGGGTQRLPRLTGA
+153 PGGGGTQRLPRLAGP
-168 SEALKMMLSG
+168 SEALKMMLTG
-178 SHVPAKKALDI
+178 AHVPAKKALDM
-189 GIIDKIVENVV
+189 GIVDGISEDVV
-200 EDSIRFIIHL
+200 NESIEFIKNKADSN
-210 VDMCERMDMKFSEMD
+210 EE
-225 HPKVRDKNEKML
+225 HPKVRDLNSKMI

-246 LEAQAMAAKGRKGQF
+246 LEAQAMASKGRKGQF

-269 VESAINLD
+269 VEAAINID

-288 YFLECLLHPQ
+288 YFLECLMHPQ

-312 SKISDVPKDT
+312 SKISDVPKET
-322 KVKDIKKAGI
+322 KVMDIKKAGI

-354 IIDQDQ
+354 IIDQDEE
-360 DNLTRGVS
+360 NLKRGVS

-376 MVGRGKLTP
+376 MVNKGRLSP
-385 EQKDI
+385 EQKDA
-390 VFGLVTSSLD
+390 VFGLVSSSLD

-412 AVYENLDLKH
+412 AVYENLELKH
-422 EIFKSLDEHVKEGAI
+422 EIFKSLDAHVKEGAI

-448 SIAAVTKR
+448 SIATVTNR
-456 PDMVV
+456 PELVV

-477 VRGADTSNE
+477 VRGEQTSDE

-492 AVGKKLKKAAVV
+492 AIGKRLKKAAVV
-504 ALNAPGFIG
+504 SLNAPGFIG

-526 LLLEGALPHQIDQAM
+526 LLLEGALPHQIDQAL

-568 GGKESPLHAKIGDE
+568 SGKESPLHAKIGDE
-582 LCEQNRFGQKNGA
+582 LCEQDRYGQKSGA
-595 GYYNYTEGSRAPNAA
+595 GYYNYSEGSRAPNPA
-610 PENEST
+610 PENEAV
-616 YEKISSENGFIR
+616 YEKISSENGFTR
-628 RDISDEEIVDRCI
+628 RDISDEEIVERCI

-671 GFPVWRGGPMHHA
+671 GFPIWRGGPMHHA
-684 NTMGLDVVIEKL
+684 NAMGLDKVIEKL

-708 KPSEMLVNLAKN
+708 KPSEMLVNLAKDGGKL
-720 GEKFGDAPQKEDR
+720 GEAPQKGDR

>member
-1 MHFLQIFWRI
+1 M
-11 TLKGTVLYDVRRKLD
+11 KGTVLYEVQEN
-26 GLYDA
+26 
-31 TDGVAVLTVDNPPVN
+31 VAILTVDNPPVN

-54 GLYDALVKAEEDPTV
+54 GLYECITKVEDDDSIDA
-69 IGVVLT
+69 VVLT

-95 GVSLNEVFHKLEY
+95 GISLNDVFKKLEF
-108 CSKPVVAALN
+108 CKKPIVAAIN

-126 ETALCCNYRLADKN
+126 ETALCCNYRIASKT

-153 PGGGGTQRLPRLTGA
+153 PGGGGTQRLPRLAGPA
-168 SEALKMMLSG
+168 EALKMMLTG
-178 SHVPAKKALDI
+178 SHVSAKQALDL
-189 GIIDKIVENVV
+189 GIIDNIADDIVAE
-200 EDSIRFIIHL
+200 SIEFIK
-210 VDMCERMDMKFSEMD
+210 EKAKSTES
-225 HPKVRDKNEKML
+225 HPKVRDFNEKMI
-237 EARGDDKVL
+237 EARGNDKVL

-269 VESAINLD
+269 VEAAINID
-277 DFDEGLKKEGE
+277 DFDEGLKKEGD
-288 YFLECLLHPQ
+288 YFLECLVHPQ

-312 SKISDVPKDT
+312 SKISDVSKDT
-322 KVKDIKKAGI
+322 KIMDINKAGI

-360 DNLTRGVS
+360 ENLDRGIS

-376 MVGRGKLTP
+376 MVNRGRLTS
-385 EQKDI
+385 EQKESI
-390 VFGLVTSSLD
+390 FGSISTGLD
-400 YKDVSDCDIVIE
+400 YKDLSDCDIVIE
-412 AVYENLDLKH
+412 AVYENLELKH
-422 EIFKSLDEHVKEGAI
+422 EIFKSLDEIVKEGAI

-448 SIAAVTKR
+448 SIASVTKR
-456 PDMVV
+456 PELVV

-477 VRGADTSNE
+477 VRGKQTSDE
-486 TLATIM
+486 TLATVM
-492 AVGKKLKKAAVV
+492 AIGKKLRKAAVV
-504 ALNAPGFIG
+504 SLNAPGFIG

-526 LLLEGALPHQIDQAM
+526 LLLEGALPHQVDQAL

-568 GGKESPLHAKIGDE
+568 SGKESPLHAKIGDE
-582 LCEQNRFGQKNGA
+582 LCEQNRYGQKSKA
-595 GYYNYTEGSRAPNAA
+595 GYYNYSEGSRAPNPA
-610 PENEST
+610 PENEKT
-616 YEKISSENGFIR
+616 YEKISSENGFTR
-628 RDISDEEIVDRCI
+628 REISDEEIVDRCI

-671 GFPVWRGGPMHHA
+671 GFPIWRGGPMHHA
-684 NTMGLDVVIEKL
+684 NAMGLDKVIEKL

-708 KPSEMLVNLAKN
+708 KPSDMLLKLAQEGGKL
-720 GEKFGDAPQKEDR
+720 GEAPNKAER
-733 KEKLG
+733 KEKLD
-738 FEMSSVANN
+738 FAMSSVANN

>member
-1 MHFLQIFWRI
+1 M
-11 TLKGTVLYDVRRKLD
+11 KGTVLYEVRD
-26 GLYDA
+26 DIA
-31 TDGVAVLTVDNPPVN
+31 ILTVDNPPVN
-46 PLSDGVRT
+46 PLSDGVRN
-54 GLYDALVKAEEDPTV
+54 GLYESLVKAEEDSEV
-69 IGVVLT
+69 KGIVLT

-95 GVSLNEVFHKLEY
+95 GKSLNEVFRKLEF
-108 CSKPVVAALN
+108 CNKPVVAAIN

-126 ETALCCNYRLADKN
+126 ETALCCNYRIADIN

-153 PGGGGTQRLPRLTGA
+153 PGGGGTQRLPRLTGP
-168 SEALKMMLSG
+168 SEALKMMLTG
-178 SHVPAKKALDI
+178 SHVPAKKALSM
-189 GIIDKIVENVV
+189 GIVDQISENIL
-200 EDSIRFIIHL
+200 EDSIEFVKDIASKT
-210 VDMCERMDMKFSEMD
+210 DS

-237 EARGDDKVL
+237 EARGNDNVMV
-246 LEAQAMAAKGRKGQF
+246 EAQAMAAKGRKGQF

-269 VESAINLD
+269 VEAAINLD

-288 YFLECLLHPQ
+288 YFLECLMHPQ

-322 KVKDIKKAGI
+322 KIMDIKKAGI

-354 IIDQDQ
+354 IIDQDEE
-360 DNLTRGVS
+360 NLKRGIS

-376 MVGRGKLTP
+376 MVNKGRLTS
-385 EQKDI
+385 EQRDAI
-390 VFGLVTSSLD
+390 FGLVTSSLD
-400 YKDVSDCDIVIE
+400 YSDISDCDIVIE
-412 AVYENLDLKH
+412 AVYENLELKH
-422 EIFKSLDEHVKEGAI
+422 EIFKALDQHVKPEAI

-448 SIAAVTKR
+448 SIASITSR
-456 PDMVV
+456 PDKIV

-477 VRGADTSNE
+477 VRGEQTSNE

-492 AVGKKLKKAAVV
+492 AIGKKLKKAAVV
-504 ALNAPGFIG
+504 SLNAPGFIG

-526 LLLEGALPHQIDQAM
+526 LLLEGALPHQIDQAL

-568 GGKESPLHAKIGDE
+568 SGKESPLHAKIGDE
-582 LCEQNRFGQKNGA
+582 LCEQNRYGQKSGA
-595 GYYNYTEGSRAPNAA
+595 GYYNYSEGSRAPNPA

-616 YEKISSENGFIR
+616 YEKISSENGFTR
-628 RDISDEEIVDRCI
+628 REITDEEIVDRCI

-671 GFPVWRGGPMHHA
+671 GFPIWRGGPMHHA
-684 NTMGLDVVIEKL
+684 NALGLDVVIEKL
-696 EKYREITGNDVY
+696 EKYKEITGSDVY
-708 KPSEMLVNLAKN
+708 KPSEMLLKLSKDGLKL
-720 GEKFGDAPQKEDR
+720 GEAPSKEER

-738 FEMSSVANN
+738 FDMSSVANN

>member
-1 MHFLQIFWRI
+1 M
-11 TLKGTVLYDVRRKLD
+11 KGTVLYEVKDN
-26 GLYDA
+26 
-31 TDGVAVLTVDNPPVN
+31 VALLTVDNPPVN

-54 GLYDALVKAEEDPTV
+54 GLYESLTKAEEDDSV
-69 IGVVLT
+69 LGVVLT

-95 GVSLNEVFHKLEY
+95 GVSLNEVFQKLEH
-108 CSKPVVAALN
+108 CSKPVVAAIN

-126 ETALCCNYRLADKN
+126 ETALCCNYRIADKN

-153 PGGGGTQRLPRLTGA
+153 PGGGGTQRLPRLAGP
-168 SEALKMMLSG
+168 SEALKMMLTG
-178 SHVPAKKALDI
+178 AHVPAKKALDM
-189 GIIDKIVENVV
+189 GIVDGISEDVV
-200 EDSIRFIIHL
+200 NESIEFIKNKADSN
-210 VDMCERMDMKFSEMD
+210 EE
-225 HPKVRDKNEKML
+225 HPKVRDLNSKMI

-246 LEAQAMAAKGRKGQF
+246 LEAQAMASKGRKGQF

-269 VESAINLD
+269 VEAAINID

-288 YFLECLLHPQ
+288 YFLECLMHPQ

-312 SKISDVPKDT
+312 SKISDVPKET
-322 KVKDIKKAGI
+322 KVMDIKKAGI

-354 IIDQDQ
+354 IIDQDEE
-360 DNLTRGVS
+360 NLKRGVS

-376 MVGRGKLTP
+376 MVNKGRLSP
-385 EQKDI
+385 EQKDA
-390 VFGLVTSSLD
+390 VFGLVSSSLD

-412 AVYENLDLKH
+412 AVYENLELKH
-422 EIFKSLDEHVKEGAI
+422 EIFKSLDTHVKEGAI

-448 SIAAVTKR
+448 SIASVTSR
-456 PDMVV
+456 PELVV

-477 VRGADTSNE
+477 VRGEQTSDE

-492 AVGKKLKKAAVV
+492 AIGKRLKKAAVV
-504 ALNAPGFIG
+504 SLNAPGFIG

-526 LLLEGALPHQIDQAM
+526 LLLEGALPHQIDQAL

-568 GGKESPLHAKIGDE
+568 SGKESPLHAKIGDE
-582 LCEQNRFGQKNGA
+582 LCEQDRYGQKSGA
-595 GYYNYTEGSRAPNAA
+595 GYYNYSEGSRAPSPA
-610 PENEST
+610 PENEAV
-616 YEKISSENGFIR
+616 YEKISSENGFTR
-628 RDISDEEIVDRCI
+628 RDISDEEIVERCI

-671 GFPVWRGGPMHHA
+671 GFPIWRGGPMHHA
-684 NTMGLDVVIEKL
+684 NAMGLDKVIEKL

-708 KPSEMLVNLAKN
+708 KPSEMLVNLAKDGGKL
-720 GEKFGDAPQKEDR
+720 GEAPQKGDR

>member
-1 MHFLQIFWRI
+1 M
-11 TLKGTVLYDVRRKLD
+11 KGTVLYEVKDN
-26 GLYDA
+26 
-31 TDGVAVLTVDNPPVN
+31 VALLTVDNPPVN

-54 GLYDALVKAEEDPTV
+54 GLYESLTKAEEDDSV
-69 IGVVLT
+69 VGVVLT

-95 GVSLNEVFHKLEY
+95 GVSLNEVFQKLEH
-108 CSKPVVAALN
+108 CSKPVVAAIN

-126 ETALCCNYRLADKN
+126 ETALCCNYRIADKN

-153 PGGGGTQRLPRLTGA
+153 PGAGGTQRLPRLVGP
-168 SEALKMMLSG
+168 SEALKMMLTG
-178 SHVPAKKALDI
+178 AHVPAKKALDM
-189 GIIDKIVENVV
+189 GIVDGISEDVV
-200 EDSIRFIIHL
+200 NESIEFIKNKADSN
-210 VDMCERMDMKFSEMD
+210 EE
-225 HPKVRDKNEKML
+225 HPKVRDLNSKMI

-246 LEAQAMAAKGRKGQF
+246 LEAQAMASKGRKGQF

-269 VESAINLD
+269 VEAAINID

-288 YFLECLLHPQ
+288 YFLECLMHPQ

-312 SKISDVPKDT
+312 SKISDVPKET
-322 KVKDIKKAGI
+322 KVMDIKKAGI

-354 IIDQDQ
+354 IIDQDEE
-360 DNLTRGVS
+360 NLKRGVS

-376 MVGRGKLTP
+376 MVNKGRLSP
-385 EQKDI
+385 EQKDA
-390 VFGLVTSSLD
+390 VFGLVSSSLD

-412 AVYENLDLKH
+412 AVYENLELKH
-422 EIFKSLDEHVKEGAI
+422 EIFKSLDTHVKEGAI

-448 SIAAVTKR
+448 SIASVTSR
-456 PDMVV
+456 PELVV

-477 VRGADTSNE
+477 VRGEQTSDE

-492 AVGKKLKKAAVV
+492 AIGKRLKKAAVV
-504 ALNAPGFIG
+504 SLNAPGFIG

-526 LLLEGALPHQIDQAM
+526 LLLEGALPHQIDQAL

-568 GGKESPLHAKIGDE
+568 SGKESPLHAKIGDE
-582 LCEQNRFGQKNGA
+582 LCEQDRYGQKSGA
-595 GYYNYTEGSRAPNAA
+595 GYYNYSEGSRAPNPA
-610 PENEST
+610 PENEAV
-616 YEKISSENGFIR
+616 YEKISSENGFTR
-628 RDISDEEIVDRCI
+628 RDISDEEIVERCI

-671 GFPVWRGGPMHHA
+671 GFPIWRGGPMHHA
-684 NTMGLDVVIEKL
+684 NAMGLDKVIEKL

-708 KPSEMLVNLAKN
+708 KPSEMLVNLAKDGGKL
-720 GEKFGDAPQKEDR
+720 GEAPQKGDR

>member
-1 MHFLQIFWRI
+1 M
-11 TLKGTVLYDVRRKLD
+11 KGTVTYEVK
-26 GLYDA
+26 
-31 TDGVAVLTVDNPPVN
+31 DGVAVLTVDNPPVN

-54 GLYDALVKAEEDPTV
+54 GLYESLTKAEEDQDV
-69 IGVVLT
+69 VGVVLT
-75 GNGRAFIAGA
+75 GKGRAFIAGA

-95 GVSLNEVFHKLEY
+95 GVTLNEVFKKLEY
-108 CSKPVVAALN
+108 CKKPVVAAIN

-126 ETALCCNYRLADKN
+126 ETALCCNYRIADNN
-140 AFVGLPEVNLGLL
+140 ALVGLPEVNLGLL
-153 PGGGGTQRLPRLTGA
+153 PGGGGTQRLPRLTGP
-168 SEALKMMLSG
+168 SEALKMMLTG
-178 SHVPAKKALDI
+178 SHVPAKKAMNM
-189 GIIDKIVENVV
+189 GIVDKLSENVV
-200 EDSIRFIIHL
+200 DDAIQFIKSVSIST
-210 VDMCERMDMKFSEMD
+210 EN
-225 HPKVRDKNEKML
+225 HPKVRDLNDKMI
-237 EARGDDKVL
+237 EARGNDNVM
-246 LEAQAMAAKGRKGQF
+246 LEAQALAAKARKGQF

-269 VESAINLD
+269 VEAAINLD
-277 DFDEGLKKEGE
+277 NFDEGLKREGE
-288 YFLECLLHPQ
+288 LFLECLLHPQ

-312 SKISDVPKDT
+312 SKISDVPKET
-322 KVKDIKKAGI
+322 KTIDIKKAGI

-354 IIDQDQ
+354 IIDQDE
-360 DNLTRGVS
+360 DNLKRGVS

-376 MVGRGKLTP
+376 MVKKGRLSEENKNT
-385 EQKDI
+385 
-390 VFGLVTSSLD
+390 VFGLVSSSLD
-400 YKDVSDCDIVIE
+400 YNDISDCDIVIE
-412 AVYENLDLKH
+412 AVYENLELKH
-422 EIFKSLDEHVKEGAI
+422 KIFKELDKHAKDSAI

-448 SIAAVTKR
+448 SIASVTKR
-456 PDMVV
+456 PEKVV

-477 VRGADTSNE
+477 VRGEQTSNE
-486 TLATIM
+486 TLATVM
-492 AVGKKLKKAAVV
+492 SVGKKLKKAAVV
-504 ALNAPGFIG
+504 SLNAPGFIG

-526 LLLEGALPHQIDQAM
+526 LLLEGALPHQIDQAL

-568 GGKESPLHAKIGDE
+568 SGKESPLHAKIGDE
-582 LCEQNRFGQKNGA
+582 LCEQNRYGQKNGA
-595 GYYNYTEGSRAPNAA
+595 GYYNYSEGSRAPNPA
-610 PENEST
+610 PENEEI
-616 YEKISSENGFIR
+616 YQKISSLNGFER
-628 RDISDEEIVDRCI
+628 REISDEEIVDRCI

-649 DILSEGVA
+649 DILAEGVA

-671 GFPVWRGGPMHHA
+671 GFPIWRGGPMHHA
-684 NTMGLDVVIEKL
+684 NAMGLDVVIEKL

-708 KPSEMLVNLAKN
+708 KPSEMLKKLANEGSKLA
-720 GEKFGDAPQKEDR
+720 EAPSKEER

>member
-1 MHFLQIFWRI
+1 M
-11 TLKGTVLYDVRRKLD
+11 KGTVLYEVKDN
-26 GLYDA
+26 
-31 TDGVAVLTVDNPPVN
+31 VAILTVDNPPVN
-46 PLSDGVRT
+46 PLSDGVRN
-54 GLYDALVKAEEDPTV
+54 GLYESIVKAEEDSN
-69 IGVVLT
+69 IKGVVLT
-75 GNGRAFIAGA
+75 GKGRAFIAGA

-95 GVSLNEVFHKLEY
+95 GISLNEVFRKLEF
-108 CSKPVVAALN
+108 CEKPVVAAIN

-126 ETALCCNYRLADKN
+126 ETALCCNYRIADAN

-153 PGGGGTQRLPRLTGA
+153 PGGGGTQRLPRLTGP

-178 SHVPAKKALDI
+178 SHVPAKKALNM
-189 GIIDKIVENVV
+189 GIVDQISENVV
-200 EDSIRFIIHL
+200 EDSIEFVKNVVIET
-210 VDMCERMDMKFSEMD
+210 DT
-225 HPKVRDKNEKML
+225 HPKVRDNNEKMI
-237 EARGDDKVL
+237 EARGNENVM
-246 LEAQAMAAKGRKGQF
+246 LEAQAIAAKARKGQF

-269 VESAINLD
+269 VEAAINLD

-288 YFLECLLHPQ
+288 YFLECLMHPQ

-312 SKISDVPKDT
+312 SKISDVPKET
-322 KVKDIKKAGI
+322 QVMDIKKAGI

-354 IIDQDQ
+354 IIDQDKE
-360 DNLTRGVS
+360 NLKRGIS

-376 MVGRGKLTP
+376 MVNKGRLTSD
-385 EQKDI
+385 QKDAI
-390 VFGLVTSSLD
+390 FGLITFALD
-400 YKDVSDCDIVIE
+400 YSDISDCDIVIE
-412 AVYENLDLKH
+412 AVYENLELKH
-422 EIFKSLDEHVKEGAI
+422 EIFKSLDKHVKPEAI

-448 SIAAVTKR
+448 SIASVTNR
-456 PDMVV
+456 PDKVV

-477 VRGADTSNE
+477 VRGDQTSNE
-486 TLATIM
+486 TLATVM
-492 AVGKKLKKAAVV
+492 AIGKKLKKAAVV
-504 ALNAPGFIG
+504 SLNAPGFIG

-526 LLLEGALPHQIDQAM
+526 LLLEGALPHQIDQAL

-568 GGKESPLHAKIGDE
+568 SGKESPLHAKIGDE
-582 LCEQNRFGQKNGA
+582 LCEQNRYGQKSGA
-595 GYYNYTEGSRAPNAA
+595 GYYNYSEGSRAPNPA
-610 PENEST
+610 PENETT
-616 YEKISSENGFIR
+616 YEKISLENGFTR
-628 RDISDEEIVDRCI
+628 REISDEEIVDRCI
-641 LALINEGA
+641 LALINEGS

-684 NTMGLDVVIEKL
+684 NAMGLDVVIEKL
-696 EKYREITGNDVY
+696 EKYREMTGNDVY
-708 KPSEMLVNLAKN
+708 KPSEMLVQLAKDDQKL
-720 GEKFGDAPQKEDR
+720 GEAPSKENR

>member
-1 MHFLQIFWRI
+1 M
-11 TLKGTVLYDVRRKLD
+11 KGTVLYEVKDN
-26 GLYDA
+26 
-31 TDGVAVLTVDNPPVN
+31 VALLTVDNPPVN

-54 GLYDALVKAEEDPTV
+54 GLYESLTKAEEDDSV
-69 IGVVLT
+69 VGVVLT

-95 GVSLNEVFHKLEY
+95 GVSLNEVFQKLEH
-108 CSKPVVAALN
+108 CSKPVVAAIN

-126 ETALCCNYRLADKN
+126 ETALCCNYRIADKN

-153 PGGGGTQRLPRLTGA
+153 PGGGGTQRLPRLAGP
-168 SEALKMMLSG
+168 SEALKMMLTG
-178 SHVPAKKALDI
+178 AHVPAKKALDM
-189 GIIDKIVENVV
+189 GIVDGISEDVV
-200 EDSIRFIIHL
+200 NESIEFIKNKADSN
-210 VDMCERMDMKFSEMD
+210 EE
-225 HPKVRDKNEKML
+225 HPKVRDLNSKMI

-246 LEAQAMAAKGRKGQF
+246 LEAQAMASKGRKGQF

-269 VESAINLD
+269 VEAAINID

-288 YFLECLLHPQ
+288 YFLECLMHPQ

-312 SKISDVPKDT
+312 SKISDVPKET
-322 KVKDIKKAGI
+322 KVMDIKKAGI

-354 IIDQDQ
+354 IIDQDEE
-360 DNLTRGVS
+360 NLKRGVS

-376 MVGRGKLTP
+376 MVNKGRLSP
-385 EQKDI
+385 EQKDA
-390 VFGLVTSSLD
+390 VFGLISSSLD

-412 AVYENLDLKH
+412 AVYENLELKH
-422 EIFKSLDEHVKEGAI
+422 EIFKSLDTHVKEGAI

-448 SIAAVTKR
+448 SIASVTSR
-456 PDMVV
+456 PELVV

-477 VRGADTSNE
+477 VRGEQTSDE

-492 AVGKKLKKAAVV
+492 AIGKRLKKAAVV
-504 ALNAPGFIG
+504 SLNAPGFIG

-526 LLLEGALPHQIDQAM
+526 LLLEGALPHQIDQAL

-568 GGKESPLHAKIGDE
+568 SGKESPLHAKIGDE
-582 LCEQNRFGQKNGA
+582 LCEQDRYGQKSGA
-595 GYYNYTEGSRAPNAA
+595 GYYNYSEGSRAPNPA
-610 PENEST
+610 PENEAV
-616 YEKISSENGFIR
+616 YEKISSENGFTR
-628 RDISDEEIVDRCI
+628 RDISDEEIVERCI

-671 GFPVWRGGPMHHA
+671 GFPIWRGGPMHHA
-684 NTMGLDVVIEKL
+684 NAMGLDKVIEKL

-708 KPSEMLVNLAKN
+708 KPSEMLVNLAKDGGKL
-720 GEKFGDAPQKEDR
+720 GEAPQKGDR

>member
-1 MHFLQIFWRI
+1 MLFYIFLRRNA
-11 TLKGTVLYDVRRKLD
+11 LKGTVLYEVKDE
-26 GLYDA
+26 
-31 TDGVAVLTVDNPPVN
+31 VAILTVDNPPVN

-54 GLYDALVKAEEDPTV
+54 GLYDSLVKAEEDDLV
-69 IGVVLT
+69 KGVVLT

-95 GVSLNEVFHKLEY
+95 GVPLNEVFNKLEF
-108 CSKPVVAALN
+108 CSKPVVAAIN
-118 GIALGGGL
+118 GVALGGGL
-126 ETALCCNYRLADKN
+126 ETALCCNYRIAAQT

-153 PGGGGTQRLPRLTGA
+153 PGGGGTQRLPRLIGPEA
-168 SEALKMMLSG
+168 ALKMMLTG
-178 SHVPAKKALDI
+178 SHVPAKKALDM
-189 GIIDKIVENVV
+189 GIVDKISENIV
-200 EDSIRFIIHL
+200 EDAISFI
-210 VDMCERMDMKFSEMD
+210 KEMAKNENK
-225 HPKVRDKNEKML
+225 HPRVRDKNEKML
-237 EARGDDKVL
+237 DARGDDKVL
-246 LEAQAMAAKGRKGQF
+246 IEAQAMAARARKGQF

-269 VESAINLD
+269 VEAAINID
-277 DFDEGLKKEGE
+277 DFDEGIKKEGE
-288 YFLECLLHPQ
+288 YFLECLVHPQ

-322 KVKDIKKAGI
+322 QIKEIKKAGI

-360 DNLTRGVS
+360 ENLTRGVS
-368 VIEKNYDF
+368 VIEKNYDY
-376 MVGRGKLTP
+376 MVNKGRLTN
-385 EQKDI
+385 EQKDS

-400 YKDVSDCDIVIE
+400 YKDISDCDIIIE
-412 AVYENLDLKH
+412 AVYENLELKH
-422 EIFKSLDEHVKEGAI
+422 KIFKSLDEHAKEGAI

-448 SIAAVTKR
+448 SIASVTKR
-456 PDMVV
+456 PEMVV

-477 VRGADTSNE
+477 VRGEATSDE

-492 AVGKKLKKAAVV
+492 AIGKKLKKAAVV
-504 ALNAPGFIG
+504 SLNAPGFIG

-526 LLLEGALPHQIDQAM
+526 LLLEGALPHQIDQAL

-568 GGKESPLHAKIGDE
+568 SGKESPLHAKIGDE
-582 LCEQNRFGQKNGA
+582 LCEQNRYGQKNSA
-595 GYYNYTEGSRAPNAA
+595 GYYNYSEGSRAPNPA
-610 PENEST
+610 PENEEL
-616 YEKISSENGFIR
+616 YEKISSENGFTR
-628 RDISDEEIVDRCI
+628 REISDEEIVDRCI
-641 LALINEGA
+641 LALINEGSA
-649 DILSEGVA
+649 ILSEGVS

-671 GFPVWRGGPMHHA
+671 GFPIWRGGPMHHA
-684 NTMGLDVVIEKL
+684 NAMGLEVVIEKL
-696 EKYREITGNDVY
+696 EKYQKITGSDVY
-708 KPSEMLVNLAKN
+708 KPSEMLIKLAEIGGKL
-720 GEKFGDAPQKEDR
+720 GEAPKKEDR

>member
-1 MHFLQIFWRI
+1 M
-11 TLKGTVLYDVRRKLD
+11 KGTVLYEVQEN
-26 GLYDA
+26 
-31 TDGVAVLTVDNPPVN
+31 VAILTVDNPPVN

-54 GLYDALVKAEEDPTV
+54 GLYECITKVEENDSIDA
-69 IGVVLT
+69 VVLT

-95 GVSLNEVFHKLEY
+95 GISLNDVFKKLEF
-108 CSKPVVAALN
+108 CKKPIVAAIN

-126 ETALCCNYRLADKN
+126 ETALCCNYRIASKT

-153 PGGGGTQRLPRLTGA
+153 PGGGGTQRLPRLAGPA
-168 SEALKMMLSG
+168 EALKMMLTG
-178 SHVPAKKALDI
+178 SHVSAKQALDL
-189 GIIDKIVENVV
+189 GIIDNIADDIVAE
-200 EDSIRFIIHL
+200 SIEFIK
-210 VDMCERMDMKFSEMD
+210 EKAKSTES
-225 HPKVRDKNEKML
+225 HPRVRDFNEKMI
-237 EARGDDKVL
+237 EARGNDKVL
-246 LEAQAMAAKGRKGQF
+246 LEAQAMASKGRKGQF

-269 VESAINLD
+269 VEAAINID
-277 DFDEGLKKEGE
+277 DFDEGLKKEGD
-288 YFLECLLHPQ
+288 YFLECLVHPQ

-322 KVKDIKKAGI
+322 KIMDINKAGI

-360 DNLTRGVS
+360 ENLDRGIS

-376 MVGRGKLTP
+376 MVNRGRLTS
-385 EQKDI
+385 EQKESI
-390 VFGLVTSSLD
+390 FGSISTGLD
-400 YKDVSDCDIVIE
+400 YKDLSDCDIVIE
-412 AVYENLDLKH
+412 AVYENLELKH
-422 EIFKSLDEHVKEGAI
+422 EIFKSLDEIVKKGAI

-448 SIAAVTKR
+448 SIASVTKR
-456 PDMVV
+456 PELVV

-477 VRGADTSNE
+477 VRGKQTSDE
-486 TLATIM
+486 TLATVM
-492 AVGKKLKKAAVV
+492 AIGKKLRKAAVV
-504 ALNAPGFIG
+504 SLNAPGFIG

-526 LLLEGALPHQIDQAM
+526 LLLEGALPHQVDQAL

-568 GGKESPLHAKIGDE
+568 SGKESPLHAKIGDE
-582 LCEQNRFGQKNGA
+582 LCEQNRYGQKSKA
-595 GYYNYTEGSRAPNAA
+595 GYYNYSEGSRAPNPA
-610 PENEST
+610 PENEKT
-616 YEKISSENGFIR
+616 YEKISSENGFTR
-628 RDISDEEIVDRCI
+628 REISDEEIVDRCI

-671 GFPVWRGGPMHHA
+671 GFPIWRGGPMHHA
-684 NTMGLDVVIEKL
+684 NAMGLDKVIEKL

-708 KPSEMLVNLAKN
+708 KPSDMLLKLAKEGGKL
-720 GEKFGDAPQKEDR
+720 GEAPNKAER
-733 KEKLG
+733 KEKLD
-738 FEMSSVANN
+738 FTMSSVANN

>member
-1 MHFLQIFWRI
+1 M
-11 TLKGTVLYDVRRKLD
+11 KGTVLYEVKDN
-26 GLYDA
+26 
-31 TDGVAVLTVDNPPVN
+31 VALLTVDNPPVN

-54 GLYDALVKAEEDPTV
+54 GLYESLTKAEEDDSV
-69 IGVVLT
+69 LGVVLT

-95 GVSLNEVFHKLEY
+95 GVSLNEVFQKLEH
-108 CSKPVVAALN
+108 CSKPVVAAIN

-126 ETALCCNYRLADKN
+126 ETALCCNYRIADKN

-153 PGGGGTQRLPRLTGA
+153 PGGGGTQRLPRLAGP
-168 SEALKMMLSG
+168 SEALKMMLTG
-178 SHVPAKKALDI
+178 AHVPAKKALDM
-189 GIIDKIVENVV
+189 GIVDGISEDVV
-200 EDSIRFIIHL
+200 NESIEFIKNKADSN
-210 VDMCERMDMKFSEMD
+210 EE
-225 HPKVRDKNEKML
+225 HPKVRDLNSKMI

-246 LEAQAMAAKGRKGQF
+246 LEAQAMASKGRKGQF

-269 VESAINLD
+269 VEAAINID

-288 YFLECLLHPQ
+288 YFLECLMHPQ

-322 KVKDIKKAGI
+322 KVMDIKKAGI

-354 IIDQDQ
+354 IIDQDEE
-360 DNLTRGVS
+360 NLKRGVS

-376 MVGRGKLTP
+376 MVNKGRLSP
-385 EQKDI
+385 EQKDA
-390 VFGLVTSSLD
+390 VFGLVSSSLD

-412 AVYENLDLKH
+412 AVYENLELKH
-422 EIFKSLDEHVKEGAI
+422 EIFKSLDTHVKEGAI

-448 SIAAVTKR
+448 SIASVTSR
-456 PDMVV
+456 PELVV

-477 VRGADTSNE
+477 VRGEQTSDE

-492 AVGKKLKKAAVV
+492 AIGKRLKKAAVV
-504 ALNAPGFIG
+504 SLNAPGFIG

-526 LLLEGALPHQIDQAM
+526 LLLEGALPHQIDQAL

-568 GGKESPLHAKIGDE
+568 SGKESPLHAKIGDE
-582 LCEQNRFGQKNGA
+582 LCEQDRYGQKSGA
-595 GYYNYTEGSRAPNAA
+595 GYYNYSEGSRAPNPA
-610 PENEST
+610 PENEAV
-616 YEKISSENGFIR
+616 YEKISSENGFTR
-628 RDISDEEIVDRCI
+628 RDISDEEIVERCI

-671 GFPVWRGGPMHHA
+671 GFPIWRGGPMHHA
-684 NTMGLDVVIEKL
+684 NAMGLDKVIEKL

-708 KPSEMLVNLAKN
+708 KPSEMLVNLAKDGGKL
-720 GEKFGDAPQKEDR
+720 GEAPQKGDR

>member
-1 MHFLQIFWRI
+1 M
-11 TLKGTVLYDVRRKLD
+11 KGTVLYDIKD
-26 GLYDA
+26 GIA
-31 TDGVAVLTVDNPPVN
+31 ILTVDNPPVN
-46 PLSDGVRT
+46 PLSDGVRA
-54 GLYDALVKAEEDPTV
+54 GLYECLVKAEEDSSV
-69 IGVVLT
+69 KGLVLT
-75 GNGRAFIAGA
+75 GKGRAFIGGA
-85 DISEFGGNVE
+85 DISEFGGNGE
-95 GVSLNEVFHKLEY
+95 GITLNDVFNKLES
-108 CSKPVVAALN
+108 CSKPVVAAIN
-118 GIALGGGL
+118 GFALGGGL
-126 ETALCCNYRLADKN
+126 ETALCCNYRIADKN

-153 PGGGGTQRLPRLTGA
+153 PGGGGTQRLPRLAGP
-168 SEALKMMLSG
+168 SEALKMMLTG
-178 SHVPAKKALDI
+178 SHIPAKKALNI
-189 GIIDKIVENVV
+189 GIVDIISENVV
-200 EDSIRFIIHL
+200 EDSISF
-210 VDMCERMDMKFSEMD
+210 VTEKAENGEN
-225 HPKVRDKNEKML
+225 HPKVRDMNEKVI

-312 SKISDVPKDT
+312 SKIADVPKDT
-322 KVKDIKKAGI
+322 QIKDIKKAGI

-354 IIDQDQ
+354 IIDQDE
-360 DNLTRGVS
+360 DNLKRGMS

-376 MVGRGKLTP
+376 MVGRGKLTSD
-385 EQKDI
+385 QKDM
-390 VFGLVTSSLD
+390 VFGLVTSSLE
-400 YKDVSDCDIVIE
+400 YKDLSDCDIVIE
-412 AVYENLDLKH
+412 AVYENLELKH
-422 EIFKSLDEHVKEGAI
+422 EIFKSLDEHVKDDAI

-448 SIAAVTKR
+448 SIASVTKR
-456 PDMVV
+456 PKLVV

-477 VRGADTSNE
+477 VRGEQTSNE

-492 AVGKKLKKAAVV
+492 AIGKKLKKAAVV
-504 ALNAPGFIG
+504 SLNAPGFIG
-513 NRMLFGYTAQANM
+513 NRMLFRYTAQANM
-526 LLLEGALPHQIDQAM
+526 LLLEGALPHQVDQAL

-582 LCEQNRFGQKNGA
+582 LCEQNRFGQKSAA
-595 GYYNYTEGSRAPNAA
+595 GYYNYSEGSRAPNPA
-610 PENEST
+610 PENEAT
-616 YEKISSENGFIR
+616 YEKISSENGFTR

-684 NTMGLDVVIEKL
+684 NAMGLDVVIEKL
-696 EKYREITGNDVY
+696 EKYKEITGNDAY
-708 KPSEMLVNLAKN
+708 QPSEMLIDLAKN
-720 GEKFGDAPQKEDR
+720 GEKLAEAPQKDKR
-733 KEKLG
+733 KDKLG

>member
-1 MHFLQIFWRI
+1 M
-11 TLKGTVLYDVRRKLD
+11 KGTVLYEVQEN
-26 GLYDA
+26 
-31 TDGVAVLTVDNPPVN
+31 VAILTVDNPPVN

-54 GLYDALVKAEEDPTV
+54 GLYECITKAEDDDS
-69 IGVVLT
+69 IDAVVLT

-95 GVSLNEVFHKLEY
+95 GISLNDVFKKLEF
-108 CSKPVVAALN
+108 CKKPIVAAIN

-126 ETALCCNYRLADKN
+126 ETALCCNYRIASKT

-153 PGGGGTQRLPRLTGA
+153 PGGGGTQRLPRLAGPA
-168 SEALKMMLSG
+168 EALKMMLTG
-178 SHVPAKKALDI
+178 SHVSAKQALDL
-189 GIIDKIVENVV
+189 GIIDNIAEDIVTE
-200 EDSIRFIIHL
+200 SIEFIKEKAKSTEI
-210 VDMCERMDMKFSEMD
+210 
-225 HPKVRDKNEKML
+225 HPKVRDFNEKMI
-237 EARGDDKVL
+237 EARGNDTVL

-269 VESAINLD
+269 VEAAINID
-277 DFDEGLKKEGE
+277 DFDEGLKKEGD
-288 YFLECLLHPQ
+288 YFLECLVHPQ

-322 KVKDIKKAGI
+322 KIMDIKKAGI

-360 DNLTRGVS
+360 ENLDRGIS

-376 MVGRGKLTP
+376 MVNRGRLTS
-385 EQKDI
+385 EQKESI
-390 VFGLVTSSLD
+390 FGSISTGLD
-400 YKDVSDCDIVIE
+400 YKDLSDCDIVIE
-412 AVYENLDLKH
+412 AVYENLELKH
-422 EIFKSLDEHVKEGAI
+422 EIFKSLDEIVKEGAI

-448 SIAAVTKR
+448 SIASVTNR
-456 PDMVV
+456 PELVV

-477 VRGADTSNE
+477 VRGKQTSDE
-486 TLATIM
+486 TLATVM
-492 AVGKKLKKAAVV
+492 AIGKKLRKAAVV
-504 ALNAPGFIG
+504 SLNAPGFIG
-513 NRMLFGYTAQANM
+513 NRMLFRYTAQANM
-526 LLLEGALPHQIDQAM
+526 LLLEGALPHQVDQAL

-568 GGKESPLHAKIGDE
+568 SGKESPLHAKIGDE
-582 LCEQNRFGQKNGA
+582 LCEQNRYGQKSKA
-595 GYYNYTEGSRAPNAA
+595 GYYNYSEGSRAPNPA
-610 PENEST
+610 PENEKT
-616 YEKISSENGFIR
+616 YKKISSENGFTR
-628 RDISDEEIVDRCI
+628 REISDEEIVDRCI

-671 GFPVWRGGPMHHA
+671 GFPIWRGGPMHHA
-684 NTMGLDVVIEKL
+684 NAMGLDKVIEKL

-708 KPSEMLVNLAKN
+708 KPSDMLLKLAKEGGKL
-720 GEKFGDAPQKEDR
+720 GEAPNKTER
-733 KEKLG
+733 KEKLD
-738 FEMSSVANN
+738 FAMSSVANN

>member
-1 MHFLQIFWRI
+1 M
-11 TLKGTVLYDVRRKLD
+11 KGTVLYEVN
-26 GLYDA
+26 
-31 TDGVAVLTVDNPPVN
+31 DGVAVLTVDNPPVN
-46 PLSDGVRT
+46 PLSDGVRN
-54 GLYDALVKAEEDPTV
+54 GLYESLQKAEDDNTV
-69 IGVVLT
+69 KGVVLT
-75 GNGRAFIAGA
+75 GKGRAFIAGA

-95 GVSLNEVFHKLEY
+95 GKSLNEVFQKLEF
-108 CSKPVVAALN
+108 CKKPVVAAIN

-126 ETALCCNYRLADKN
+126 ETALCCNYRIIDKS
-140 AFVGLPEVNLGLL
+140 AIVGLPEVNLGLL
-153 PGGGGTQRLPRLTGA
+153 PGGGGTQRLPRLAGPG
-168 SEALKMMLSG
+168 EALKMMLTG
-178 SHVPAKKALDI
+178 SHVPAQKALNL
-189 GIIDKIVENVV
+189 GIVNSISDDVV
-200 EDSIRFIIHL
+200 AESIEFIKE
-210 VDMCERMDMKFSEMD
+210 VAEKTDD
-225 HPKVRDKNEKML
+225 HPKVRDFNEKMM

-246 LEAQAMAAKGRKGQF
+246 LEAQAMASKGRKGQF

-269 VESAINLD
+269 VEAAINMD

-288 YFLECLLHPQ
+288 YFLECLMHPQ

-312 SKISDVPKDT
+312 SKISDVPKET
-322 KVKDIKKAGI
+322 KVMDIKKAGI

-354 IIDQDQ
+354 IIDQDEE
-360 DNLTRGVS
+360 NLKRGIS

-376 MVGRGKLTP
+376 MVNKGRLTQ
-385 EQKDI
+385 EQKDG
-390 VFGLVTSSLD
+390 VFGLVSSSLE
-400 YKDVSDCDIVIE
+400 YKDLSECDIVIE
-412 AVYENLDLKH
+412 AVYENLELKH
-422 EIFKSLDEHVKEGAI
+422 EIFKSLDEHVKEDAI

-448 SIAAVTKR
+448 SIASVTKR
-456 PDMVV
+456 PDKVV

-477 VRGADTSNE
+477 VRGEDTSDE
-486 TLATIM
+486 TLATVM
-492 AVGKKLKKAAVV
+492 SVGKRLKKAAVV
-504 ALNAPGFIG
+504 SLNAPGFIG

-526 LLLEGALPHQIDQAM
+526 LLLEGALPHQIDQAL

-582 LCEQNRFGQKNGA
+582 LCEQDRYGQKNGA
-595 GYYNYTEGSRAPNAA
+595 GYYNYSEGSRAPNPA
-610 PENEST
+610 PENEAL
-616 YEKISSENGFIR
+616 YERISSDNGFTR
-628 RDISDEEIVDRCI
+628 RDISDEEIVDRCM

-649 DILSEGVA
+649 DILHEGVA

-671 GFPVWRGGPMHHA
+671 GFPIWRGGPMHHA
-684 NTMGLDVVIEKL
+684 NAMGLDKVVEKL
-696 EKYREITGNDVY
+696 EKYQKLTGSDVY
-708 KPSEMLVNLAKN
+708 KPSEMLVKLANN
-720 GEKFGDAPQKEDR
+720 GELLGEAPQKDDR
-733 KEKLG
+733 KQKLD

>member
-1 MHFLQIFWRI
+1 M
-11 TLKGTVLYDVRRKLD
+11 KGTVLYEVQEN
-26 GLYDA
+26 
-31 TDGVAVLTVDNPPVN
+31 VAILTVDNPPVN

-54 GLYDALVKAEEDPTV
+54 GLYECITKAEDDDS
-69 IGVVLT
+69 IDAVVLT

-95 GVSLNEVFHKLEY
+95 GISLNDVFKKLEF
-108 CSKPVVAALN
+108 CKKPIVAAIN

-126 ETALCCNYRLADKN
+126 ETALCCNYRIASKT

-153 PGGGGTQRLPRLTGA
+153 PGGGGTQRLPRLAGPA
-168 SEALKMMLSG
+168 EALKMMLTG
-178 SHVPAKKALDI
+178 SHVSAKQALDL
-189 GIIDKIVENVV
+189 GIIDNIAEDIVTE
-200 EDSIRFIIHL
+200 SIEFIKEKAKSTEI
-210 VDMCERMDMKFSEMD
+210 
-225 HPKVRDKNEKML
+225 HPKVRDFNEKMI
-237 EARGDDKVL
+237 EARGNDTVL

-269 VESAINLD
+269 VEAAINID
-277 DFDEGLKKEGE
+277 DFDEGLKKEGD
-288 YFLECLLHPQ
+288 YFLECLVHPQ

-322 KVKDIKKAGI
+322 KIMDIKKAGI
-332 IGSGTMGGGIAMC
+332 IGSGTVGGGIAMC

-360 DNLTRGVS
+360 ENLDRGIS

-376 MVGRGKLTP
+376 MVNRGRLTS
-385 EQKDI
+385 EQKESI
-390 VFGLVTSSLD
+390 FGSISTGLD
-400 YKDVSDCDIVIE
+400 YKDLSNCDIVIE
-412 AVYENLDLKH
+412 AVYENLELKH
-422 EIFKSLDEHVKEGAI
+422 EIFKSLDEIVKEGAI

-448 SIAAVTKR
+448 SIASVTNR
-456 PDMVV
+456 PELVV

-477 VRGADTSNE
+477 VRGKQTSNE
-486 TLATIM
+486 TLATVM
-492 AVGKKLKKAAVV
+492 AIGKKLRKAAVV
-504 ALNAPGFIG
+504 SLNAPGFIG
-513 NRMLFGYTAQANM
+513 NRMLFRYTAQANM
-526 LLLEGALPHQIDQAM
+526 LLLEGALPHQVDQAL

-568 GGKESPLHAKIGDE
+568 SGKESPLHAKIGDE
-582 LCEQNRFGQKNGA
+582 LCEQNRYGQKSKA
-595 GYYNYTEGSRAPNAA
+595 GYYNYSEGSRAPNPA
-610 PENEST
+610 PENEKT
-616 YEKISSENGFIR
+616 YKKISSENGFTR
-628 RDISDEEIVDRCI
+628 REISDEEIVDRCI

-671 GFPVWRGGPMHHA
+671 GFPIWRGGPMHHA
-684 NTMGLDVVIEKL
+684 NAMGLDKVIEKL

-708 KPSEMLVNLAKN
+708 KPSDMLLKLAKEGGKL
-720 GEKFGDAPQKEDR
+720 GEAPNKTER
-733 KEKLG
+733 KEKLD
-738 FEMSSVANN
+738 FAMSSVANN

>member
-1 MHFLQIFWRI
+1 M
-11 TLKGTVLYDVRRKLD
+11 KGTVLYEVRDDV
-26 GLYDA
+26 A
-31 TDGVAVLTVDNPPVN
+31 ILTVDNPPVN
-46 PLSDGVRT
+46 PLSDGVRN
-54 GLYDALVKAEEDPTV
+54 GLYESLVKAEEDSN
-69 IGVVLT
+69 IKGIVLT

-85 DISEFGGNVE
+85 DISEFGSNVE
-95 GVSLNEVFHKLEY
+95 GKSLNEVFRKLEF
-108 CSKPVVAALN
+108 CEKPVVAAIN

-126 ETALCCNYRLADKN
+126 ETALCCNYRIADIN

-153 PGGGGTQRLPRLTGA
+153 PGGGGTQRLPRLTGP

-178 SHVPAKKALDI
+178 SHVPAKKALNM
-189 GIIDKIVENVV
+189 GIVDQISENIV
-200 EDSIRFIIHL
+200 EDSIEFVKNIA
-210 VDMCERMDMKFSEMD
+210 SEAD
-225 HPKVRDKNEKML
+225 THPKVRDRSEKML
-237 EARGDDKVL
+237 EARGDDNVL
-246 LEAQAMAAKGRKGQF
+246 VEAQAMAAKGRKGQF

-269 VESAINLD
+269 VEAAINLD

-288 YFLECLLHPQ
+288 YFLECLMHPQ

-322 KVKDIKKAGI
+322 KIMDIKKAGI

-354 IIDQDQ
+354 IIDQDEE
-360 DNLTRGVS
+360 NLKRGIS

-376 MVGRGKLTP
+376 MVNKGRLTSD
-385 EQKDI
+385 QKDAI
-390 VFGLVTSSLD
+390 FGLVTSSLD
-400 YKDVSDCDIVIE
+400 YSDVSDCDIVVE

-422 EIFKSLDEHVKEGAI
+422 EIFKALDQHVKPEAI

-448 SIAAVTKR
+448 SIASVTSR
-456 PDMVV
+456 PDKIV

-477 VRGADTSNE
+477 VRGEKTSNE

-492 AVGKKLKKAAVV
+492 AIGKKLKKAAVV
-504 ALNAPGFIG
+504 SLNAPGFIG

-526 LLLEGALPHQIDQAM
+526 LLLEGALPHQIDQAL

-568 GGKESPLHAKIGDE
+568 SGKESPLHAKIGDE
-582 LCEQNRFGQKNGA
+582 LCEQNRYGQKSGA
-595 GYYNYTEGSRAPNAA
+595 GYYNYSEGSRAPNPA
-610 PENEST
+610 PENEAT
-616 YEKISSENGFIR
+616 YEKISSENGFTR
-628 RDISDEEIVDRCI
+628 RDITDEEIVDRCI

-671 GFPVWRGGPMHHA
+671 GFPIWRGGPMHYA
-684 NTMGLDVVIEKL
+684 NACLLYTS
-696 EKYREITGNDVY
+696 
-708 KPSEMLVNLAKN
+708 PSPRDMRRSRM
-720 GEKFGDAPQKEDR
+720 P
-733 KEKLG
+733 
-738 FEMSSVANN
+738 SSA
-747 F
+747 

>member
-1 MHFLQIFWRI
+1 M
-11 TLKGTVLYDVRRKLD
+11 KGTVLYEVKGDV
-26 GLYDA
+26 A
-31 TDGVAVLTVDNPPVN
+31 ILTVDNPPVN
-46 PLSDGVRT
+46 PLSDGVRN
-54 GLYDALVKAEEDPTV
+54 GLYESLVKAEDDSNV
-69 IGVVLT
+69 KGIVLT
-75 GNGRAFIAGA
+75 GKGRAFIAGA

-95 GVSLNEVFHKLEY
+95 GKSLNEVFRKLEF
-108 CSKPVVAALN
+108 CEKPVVAAIN

-126 ETALCCNYRLADKN
+126 ETALCCNYRIADVN

-153 PGGGGTQRLPRLTGA
+153 PGGGGTQRLPRLTGP
-168 SEALKMMLSG
+168 SEALKIMLSG
-178 SHVPAKKALDI
+178 SHVPAKKALNM
-189 GIIDKIVENVV
+189 GIVDQISENIV
-200 EDSIRFIIHL
+200 EDSIEFVKNIA
-210 VDMCERMDMKFSEMD
+210 SETSI

-237 EARGDDKVL
+237 EARGNDNVMV
-246 LEAQAMAAKGRKGQF
+246 EAQAMAAKGRKGQF

-269 VESAINLD
+269 VEAAINLD

-288 YFLECLLHPQ
+288 YFLECLMHPQ

-322 KVKDIKKAGI
+322 QIMDIKKAGI

-354 IIDQDQ
+354 IIDQDEE
-360 DNLTRGVS
+360 NLKRGIS

-376 MVGRGKLTP
+376 MVNKGRLTSD
-385 EQKDI
+385 QKDSI
-390 VFGLVTSSLD
+390 FGLVTSSLD
-400 YKDVSDCDIVIE
+400 YSDVSDCDIVIE
-412 AVYENLDLKH
+412 AVYENLELKH
-422 EIFKSLDEHVKEGAI
+422 EIFKALDQHVKPEAI

-448 SIAAVTKR
+448 SIASVTSR
-456 PDMVV
+456 PDKIV

-477 VRGADTSNE
+477 VRGDQTSNE

-492 AVGKKLKKAAVV
+492 SIGKKLKKAAVV
-504 ALNAPGFIG
+504 SLNAPGFIG

-526 LLLEGALPHQIDQAM
+526 LLLEGALPHQIDQAL

-568 GGKESPLHAKIGDE
+568 SGKESPLHAKIGDE
-582 LCEQNRFGQKNGA
+582 LCEQNRYGQKTGA
-595 GYYNYTEGSRAPNAA
+595 GYYNYSEGSRAPNPA
-610 PENEST
+610 PENEAT
-616 YEKISSENGFIR
+616 YEKISSENGFTR
-628 RDISDEEIVDRCI
+628 REISDEEIVDRCI

-671 GFPVWRGGPMHHA
+671 GFPIWRGGPMHHA
-684 NTMGLDVVIEKL
+684 NALGLDVVIEKL
-696 EKYREITGNDVY
+696 EKYKEITGSDVY
-708 KPSEMLVNLAKN
+708 KPSDMLVKLAKEGLKL
-720 GEKFGDAPQKEDR
+720 GEAPSKEER